1 MINTSITQPIVDK
14 EIRELERDKRIKDGS
29 QRVTSTKDTA
39 TKDATS
45 KPLFD
50 KQEILG
56 EKQTLIEQKLGELT
70 NKLLSGLQSGEKAP
84 NLPRLLQVAPNLAS
98 DVKEL
103 LKALEGNDKLSS
115 FKEALAKFIKPIEN
129 LSPQGVAQGL
139 KDSGIM
145 LEAKIAQSLSEQ
157 SLPSKIKELLSQMK
171 NTQNAELKES
181 FLKLPNDSDAKKSIT
196 DLQTLLKEQ
205 KALTQKS
212 INNSPFKALA
222 KASDALENA
231 AKYLDKLSNLGKNI
245 SPAKAAALLA
255 KIEQSVANAQKSAN
269 SYNLNSATLKD
280 ARAIREQINASANE
294 LQNALNLLKN
304 KDSNFKA
311 FLTRYDPN
319 NKQNATLKEML
330 QEQSQPQQ
338 KPQPNNVRI
347 NIQTSN
353 ANASRPNFANQNA
366 NIAQSSP
373 SSNQAAANQT
383 QNLAQNLSNA
393 AQNSSQTAQNIA
405 QNLNQSANPA
415 QNAQNAQNQNSPQT
429 SEQNAQ
435 NQALNARENAS
446 LSQGQ
451 SSFKNINLEQFK
463 QAIASDANT
472 PNLQGKIS
480 ELARTLT
487 SLKAS
492 LSPELASAKSTL
504 DEINSLSR
512 SAKAAAKS
520 INGIKANNAEQA
532 LKELQSDMKSVLLNL
547 KESTQNQASTQNIHT
562 AAQRLL
568 TQIEIHQLASFAQN
582 SLQTYLPYHWDE
594 LDSSHL
600 SFKRGNKDKFYARI
614 ELSFVKFGEI
624 SIVLGLAENKFLDV
638 SIQTGNDGFK
648 ELILSET
655 KSLKRALN
663 ELGLVVNNFFVAS
676 KGGKS
681 VYEQFEN
688 IDLGYNI
695 KA

>member
-1 MINTSITQPIVDK
+1 MINTSITQPLVDK
-14 EIRELERDKRIKDGS
+14 EIRELERDKRIKDVS
-29 QRVTSTKDTA
+29 QRVTSTKDTT

-70 NKLLSGLQSGEKAP
+70 NKLLSGLKSGEQGP
-84 NLPRLLQVAPNLAS
+84 NMPRLLQVAPNLAS
-98 DVKEL
+98 DVREL
-103 LKALEGNDKLSS
+103 LKALDGNEKLAT

-129 LSPQGVAQGL
+129 LSPQGVAQGI

-145 LEAKIAQSLSEQ
+145 LEAKIAQSLEAQ

-171 NTQNAELKES
+171 NTQNQGLKES
-181 FLKLPNDSDAKKSIT
+181 FLKLPNDSDAKKSIN

-205 KALTQKS
+205 KKLNQET
-212 INNSPFKALA
+212 INNSPFKALD
-222 KASDALENA
+222 KASNALENA
-231 AKYLDKLSNLGKNI
+231 AKYLDKLSNLGKNL
-245 SPAKAAALLA
+245 SLKTAANLLSR
-255 KIEQSVANAQKSAN
+255 IESSIQNAQKSAN
-269 SYNLNSATLKD
+269 NYNLNSATLKD

-319 NKQNATLKEML
+319 NKQNATLKEAL
-330 QEQSQPQQ
+330 SKQNEP
-338 KPQPNNVRI
+338 KANHIRI

-353 ANASRPNFANQNA
+353 TGSTAH
-366 NIAQSSP
+366 SS
-373 SSNQAAANQT
+373 S
-383 QNLAQNLSNA
+383 
-393 AQNSSQTAQNIA
+393 
-405 QNLNQSANPA
+405 LNANPA
-415 QNAQNAQNQNSPQT
+415 QNA
-429 SEQNAQ
+429 
-435 NQALNARENAS
+435 S
-446 LSQGQ
+446 LSQNPSQ
-451 SSFKNINLEQFK
+451 NPSFSQNASFSQNSTLTQEQNSFKNINLSQFK
-463 QAIASDANT
+463 EAISAEVNT
-472 PNLQGKIS
+472 PNLQGKIT
-480 ELARTLT
+480 ELARALT
-487 SLKAS
+487 SLKNT
-492 LSPELASAKSTL
+492 LSPELASAKSAL
-504 DEINSLSR
+504 EEIKSLAR
-512 SAKAAAKS
+512 SAKSAAKS
-520 INGIKANNAEQA
+520 IGAIKPNNAEQA

-547 KESTQNQASTQNIHT
+547 KESTQNQSSTQNIHT

-594 LDSSHL
+594 LNSSNL

-624 SIVLGLAENKFLDV
+624 GIVLGLAENKFLDV

-648 ELILSET
+648 EIILSET

-681 VYEQFEN
+681 AYEQFED

>member
-1 MINTSITQPIVDK
+1 MINTSITQPVVDK
-14 EIRELERDKRIKDGS
+14 EIRELERDKRIKDVS

-70 NKLLSGLQSGEKAP
+70 NKLLSGLKSGEQGP
-84 NLPRLLQVAPNLAS
+84 NMPRLLQVAPNLAS
-98 DVKEL
+98 DVREL
-103 LKALEGNDKLSS
+103 LKALEGNEKLAT

-129 LSPQGVAQGL
+129 LSPQGVAQGI

-145 LEAKIAQSLSEQ
+145 LEAKIAQSLEAQ

-171 NTQNAELKES
+171 NTQNQGLKES
-181 FLKLPNDSDAKKSIT
+181 FLKLPNDSDAKKSIN
-196 DLQTLLKEQ
+196 DLETLLKEQ
-205 KALTQKS
+205 KKLNQET

-231 AKYLDKLSNLGKNI
+231 AKYLDKLSNLGKNL
-245 SPAKAAALLA
+245 SLKTAANLLLR
-255 KIEQSVANAQKSAN
+255 IESSIQNAQKSAN
-269 SYNLNSATLKD
+269 NYNLNSATLKD

-319 NKQNATLKEML
+319 NKQNATLKEAL
-330 QEQSQPQQ
+330 SKQNEP
-338 KPQPNNVRI
+338 KANHIRI

-353 ANASRPNFANQNA
+353 TGSTAHSSSLNA
-366 NIAQSSP
+366 N
-373 SSNQAAANQT
+373 
-383 QNLAQNLSNA
+383 
-393 AQNSSQTAQNIA
+393 TAQ
-405 QNLNQSANPA
+405 
-415 QNAQNAQNQNSPQT
+415 
-429 SEQNAQ
+429 
-435 NQALNARENAS
+435 NAS
-446 LSQGQ
+446 LSQNASQ
-451 SSFKNINLEQFK
+451 NASLSQNASFSQNSTLTQEQNSFKNINLSQFK
-463 QAIASDANT
+463 EAISAEVNT
-472 PNLQGKIS
+472 PNLQGKIT
-480 ELARTLT
+480 ELARALT
-487 SLKAS
+487 SLKNT
-492 LSPELASAKSTL
+492 LSPELASAKSAL
-504 DEINSLSR
+504 EEIKSLAR
-512 SAKAAAKS
+512 SAKSAAKS
-520 INGIKANNAEQA
+520 IGAIKPNNAEQA

-547 KESTQNQASTQNIHT
+547 KESTQNQSSTQNIHT

-594 LDSSHL
+594 LNSSNL

-624 SIVLGLAENKFLDV
+624 GIVLGLAENKFLDV

-648 ELILSET
+648 EIILSET

-681 VYEQFEN
+681 AYEQFED

>member
-1 MINTSITQPIVDK
+1 MINTSITQPVVDK

-29 QRVTSTKDTA
+29 QRVTSTKDTT

-70 NKLLSGLQSGEKAP
+70 NKLLSGLKSGEQGP
-84 NLPRLLQVAPNLAS
+84 NMPRLLQVAPNLAS
-98 DVKEL
+98 DVREL
-103 LKALEGNDKLSS
+103 LKALEGNEKLAT

-129 LSPQGVAQGL
+129 LSPQGVAQGI

-145 LEAKIAQSLSEQ
+145 LEAKIAQSLEAQ
-157 SLPSKIKELLSQMK
+157 SLPSQIKELLSQMK
-171 NTQNAELKES
+171 NTQNQGLKES
-181 FLKLPNDSDAKKSIT
+181 FLKLPNDSDAKKSIN
-196 DLQTLLKEQ
+196 DLETLLKEQ
-205 KALTQKS
+205 KKLNQET

-231 AKYLDKLSNLGKNI
+231 AKYLDKLSNLGKNL
-245 SPAKAAALLA
+245 SLKTAANLLSR
-255 KIEQSVANAQKSAN
+255 IESSIQNAQKSAN
-269 SYNLNSATLKD
+269 NYNLNSATLKD

-319 NKQNATLKEML
+319 NKENATLKEAL
-330 QEQSQPQQ
+330 SKQNEP
-338 KPQPNNVRI
+338 KANHIRI

-353 ANASRPNFANQNA
+353 TGSTAHSSSLNANASQ
-366 NIAQSSP
+366 
-373 SSNQAAANQT
+373 
-383 QNLAQNLSNA
+383 
-393 AQNSSQTAQNIA
+393 
-405 QNLNQSANPA
+405 NPA
-415 QNAQNAQNQNSPQT
+415 QNASFSQNASQ
-429 SEQNAQ
+429 
-435 NQALNARENAS
+435 NAS
-446 LSQGQ
+446 LSQNASFSQ
-451 SSFKNINLEQFK
+451 NSTLTQEQNSFKNINLSQFK
-463 QAIASDANT
+463 EAIASEVNT
-472 PNLQGKIS
+472 PNLQGKIT
-480 ELARTLT
+480 ELARALT
-487 SLKAS
+487 SLKNT
-492 LSPELASAKSTL
+492 LSPELASAKSAL
-504 DEINSLSR
+504 EEIKSLAR
-512 SAKAAAKS
+512 SAKSAAKS
-520 INGIKANNAEQA
+520 IGAIKPNNAEQA

-547 KESTQNQASTQNIHT
+547 KESTQNQSSTQNIHT

-594 LDSSHL
+594 LNSSNL

-624 SIVLGLAENKFLDV
+624 GIVLGLAENKFLDV
-638 SIQTGNDGFK
+638 GIQTGNDGFK

-681 VYEQFEN
+681 AYEQFED

>member
-1 MINTSITQPIVDK
+1 MINTSITQPLVDK
-14 EIRELERDKRIKDGS
+14 EIRELERDKHIKDVS
-29 QRVTSTKDTA
+29 QRVTSTKDTT

-70 NKLLSGLQSGEKAP
+70 NKLLSGLKSGEQGP
-84 NLPRLLQVAPNLAS
+84 NMPRLLQVAPNLAS
-98 DVKEL
+98 DVREL
-103 LKALEGNDKLSS
+103 LKALEGNEKLAT

-129 LSPQGVAQGL
+129 LSPQGVAQGI

-145 LEAKIAQSLSEQ
+145 LEAKIAQSLEAQ

-171 NTQNAELKES
+171 NTQNQGLKES
-181 FLKLPNDSDAKKSIT
+181 FLKLPNDSDAKKSIN
-196 DLQTLLKEQ
+196 DLETLLKEQ
-205 KALTQKS
+205 KKLNQET
-212 INNSPFKALA
+212 INNSPFKALD

-231 AKYLDKLSNLGKNI
+231 AKYLDKLSNLGKNL
-245 SPAKAAALLA
+245 SLKTAANLLSR
-255 KIEQSVANAQKSAN
+255 IESSIQNAQKSAN
-269 SYNLNSATLKD
+269 NYNLNSATLKD

-319 NKQNATLKEML
+319 NKQNATLKEAL
-330 QEQSQPQQ
+330 SKQNEP
-338 KPQPNNVRI
+338 KANHIRI

-353 ANASRPNFANQNA
+353 TGSTAHSSSLNANA
-366 NIAQSSP
+366 
-373 SSNQAAANQT
+373 T
-383 QNLAQNLSNA
+383 Q
-393 AQNSSQTAQNIA
+393 
-405 QNLNQSANPA
+405 
-415 QNAQNAQNQNSPQT
+415 
-429 SEQNAQ
+429 
-435 NQALNARENAS
+435 NAS
-446 LSQGQ
+446 LSQNAIQ
-451 SSFKNINLEQFK
+451 NNSFSQNSTLTQEQNSFKNINLSQFK
-463 QAIASDANT
+463 EAISAEVNT
-472 PNLQGKIS
+472 PNLQGKIT
-480 ELARTLT
+480 ELARALT
-487 SLKAS
+487 SLKNT
-492 LSPELASAKSTL
+492 LSPELASAKSAL
-504 DEINSLSR
+504 EEIKSLAR
-512 SAKAAAKS
+512 SAKSASKS
-520 INGIKANNAEQA
+520 IGAIKPNNAEQA

-547 KESTQNQASTQNIHT
+547 KESTQNQSSTQNIHT

-594 LDSSHL
+594 LNSSNL

-624 SIVLGLAENKFLDV
+624 GIVLGLAENKFLDV

-648 ELILSET
+648 EIILSET

-681 VYEQFEN
+681 AYEQFED

>member
-1 MINTSITQPIVDK
+1 MINTSITQPVVDK
-14 EIRELERDKRIKDGS
+14 EIRELERDKRIKDVS

-70 NKLLSGLQSGEKAP
+70 NKLLSGLKSGEQGP
-84 NLPRLLQVAPNLAS
+84 NMPRLLQVAPNLAS
-98 DVKEL
+98 DVREL
-103 LKALEGNDKLSS
+103 LKALEGNEKLAT

-129 LSPQGVAQGL
+129 LSPQGVAQGI

-145 LEAKIAQSLSEQ
+145 LEAKIAQSLEAQ

-171 NTQNAELKES
+171 NTQNQGLKES
-181 FLKLPNDSDAKKSIT
+181 FLKLPNDSDAKKSIN
-196 DLQTLLKEQ
+196 DLETLLKEQ
-205 KALTQKS
+205 KKLNQET

-231 AKYLDKLSNLGKNI
+231 AKYLDKLSNLGKNL
-245 SPAKAAALLA
+245 SLKTAANLLSH
-255 KIEQSVANAQKSAN
+255 IESSIQNAQKSAN
-269 SYNLNSATLKD
+269 NYNLNSATLKD

-319 NKQNATLKEML
+319 NKENATLKEAL
-330 QEQSQPQQ
+330 SKQNEP
-338 KPQPNNVRI
+338 KANHIRI

-353 ANASRPNFANQNA
+353 TGSTAHSSSLNA
-366 NIAQSSP
+366 
-373 SSNQAAANQT
+373 
-383 QNLAQNLSNA
+383 NA
-393 AQNSSQTAQNIA
+393 AQNATLSQNSSF
-405 QNLNQSANPA
+405 S
-415 QNAQNAQNQNSPQT
+415 QNASFSQNSTLTQ
-429 SEQNAQ
+429 EQN
-435 NQALNARENAS
+435 
-446 LSQGQ
+446 
-451 SSFKNINLEQFK
+451 SFKNINLSQFK
-463 QAIASDANT
+463 EATSSEVNT
-472 PNLQGKIS
+472 PNLQGKIT

-487 SLKAS
+487 SLKNT
-492 LSPELASAKSTL
+492 LSPELASAKSAL
-504 DEINSLSR
+504 EEIKSLAR
-512 SAKAAAKS
+512 SAKSAAKS
-520 INGIKANNAEQA
+520 IGAIKPNNAEQA

-547 KESTQNQASTQNIHT
+547 KESTQNQSSTQNIHT

-594 LDSSHL
+594 LNSSNL

-624 SIVLGLAENKFLDV
+624 GIVLGLAENKFLDV

-681 VYEQFEN
+681 AYEHYGD

>member
-1 MINTSITQPIVDK
+1 MINTSITQPVVDK
-14 EIRELERDKRIKDGS
+14 EIRELERDKRIKDVS
-29 QRVTSTKDTA
+29 QRVTSTKDTT

-70 NKLLSGLQSGEKAP
+70 NKLLSGLKSGEQGP
-84 NLPRLLQVAPNLAS
+84 NMPRLLQVAPNLAS
-98 DVKEL
+98 DVREL
-103 LKALEGNDKLSS
+103 LKALDGNEKLAT

-129 LSPQGVAQGL
+129 LSPQGVAQGI

-145 LEAKIAQSLSEQ
+145 LEAKIAQSLEAQ

-171 NTQNAELKES
+171 NTQNQGLKES
-181 FLKLPNDSDAKKSIT
+181 FLKLPNDSDAKKSIN
-196 DLQTLLKEQ
+196 DLETLLKEQ
-205 KALTQKS
+205 KKLNQDT

-222 KASDALENA
+222 KASNALENA
-231 AKYLDKLSNLGKNI
+231 AKYLDKLSNLGKNL
-245 SPAKAAALLA
+245 SLKTAQNLLSR
-255 KIEQSVANAQKSAN
+255 IESSIQNAQKSAN
-269 SYNLNSATLKD
+269 NYNLNSATLKD

-319 NKQNATLKEML
+319 NKQNATLKEAL
-330 QEQSQPQQ
+330 SKQNEP
-338 KPQPNNVRI
+338 KANHIRI

-353 ANASRPNFANQNA
+353 TGSTAHSSSLNA
-366 NIAQSSP
+366 NS
-373 SSNQAAANQT
+373 
-383 QNLAQNLSNA
+383 AQNS
-393 AQNSSQTAQNIA
+393 AQNSSLSQ
-405 QNLNQSANPA
+405 
-415 QNAQNAQNQNSPQT
+415 
-429 SEQNAQ
+429 
-435 NQALNARENAS
+435 NAS
-446 LSQGQ
+446 LSQNSTLTQ
-451 SSFKNINLEQFK
+451 EQNSFKNINLSQFK
-463 QAIASDANT
+463 EATSSEVNT
-472 PNLQGKIS
+472 PNLQGKIT
-480 ELARTLT
+480 ELARALT
-487 SLKAS
+487 SLKNT
-492 LSPELASAKSTL
+492 LSPELASAKSAL
-504 DEINSLSR
+504 EEIKSLAR
-512 SAKAAAKS
+512 SAKSAAKS
-520 INGIKANNAEQA
+520 IGAIKPNNAEQA

-547 KESTQNQASTQNIHT
+547 KESTQNQSSTQNIHT

-594 LDSSHL
+594 LNSSNL

-624 SIVLGLAENKFLDV
+624 GIVLGLAENKFLDV

-648 ELILSET
+648 EIILSET

-681 VYEQFEN
+681 AYEQFED

>member
-1 MINTSITQPIVDK
+1 MINTSITQPVVDK
-14 EIRELERDKRIKDGS
+14 EIRELERDKRIKDVS

-70 NKLLSGLQSGEKAP
+70 NKLLSGLKSGEQGP
-84 NLPRLLQVAPNLAS
+84 NMPRLLQVAPNLAS
-98 DVKEL
+98 DVREL
-103 LKALEGNDKLSS
+103 LKALEGNEKLAT

-129 LSPQGVAQGL
+129 LSPQGVAQGI

-145 LEAKIAQSLSEQ
+145 LEAKIAQSLEAQ

-171 NTQNAELKES
+171 NTQNQGLKES
-181 FLKLPNDSDAKKSIT
+181 FLKLPNDSDAKKSIN
-196 DLQTLLKEQ
+196 DLETLLKEQ
-205 KALTQKS
+205 KKLNQET
-212 INNSPFKALA
+212 INNSPFKALD
-222 KASDALENA
+222 KASNALENA
-231 AKYLDKLSNLGKNI
+231 AKYLDKLSNLGKNL
-245 SPAKAAALLA
+245 SLKTAANLLSH
-255 KIEQSVANAQKSAN
+255 IESSIQNAQKSAN
-269 SYNLNSATLKD
+269 NYNLNSTTLKD

-319 NKQNATLKEML
+319 NKENATLKDALSKQNE
-330 QEQSQPQQ
+330 P
-338 KPQPNNVRI
+338 KANHIRI

-353 ANASRPNFANQNA
+353 TGSTAHSSSLNA
-366 NIAQSSP
+366 NSAQ
-373 SSNQAAANQT
+373 
-383 QNLAQNLSNA
+383 
-393 AQNSSQTAQNIA
+393 
-405 QNLNQSANPA
+405 
-415 QNAQNAQNQNSPQT
+415 
-429 SEQNAQ
+429 
-435 NQALNARENAS
+435 NAS
-446 LSQGQ
+446 LSQNASQ
-451 SSFKNINLEQFK
+451 NASLSQNSSFSQNSTLTQEQNSFKNINLSQFK
-463 QAIASDANT
+463 EAIASEVNT
-472 PNLQGKIS
+472 PNLQGKIT
-480 ELARTLT
+480 ELARALT
-487 SLKAS
+487 SLKNT
-492 LSPELASAKSTL
+492 LSPELASAKSAL
-504 DEINSLSR
+504 EEIKSLAR
-512 SAKAAAKS
+512 SAKSAAKS
-520 INGIKANNAEQA
+520 IGAIKPNNAEQA

-547 KESTQNQASTQNIHT
+547 KESTQNQSSTQNIHT

-594 LDSSHL
+594 LNSSNL

-624 SIVLGLAENKFLDV
+624 GIVLGLSENKFLDV

-681 VYEQFEN
+681 AYEQFED

>member
-1 MINTSITQPIVDK
+1 MINTSITQPVVDK
-14 EIRELERDKRIKDGS
+14 EIRELERDKRIKDVS
-29 QRVTSTKDTA
+29 QRVTSTKDTT

-70 NKLLSGLQSGEKAP
+70 NKLLSGLKSGEQGP
-84 NLPRLLQVAPNLAS
+84 NMPRLLQVAPNLAS
-98 DVKEL
+98 DVREL
-103 LKALEGNDKLSS
+103 LKALEGNEKLAT

-129 LSPQGVAQGL
+129 LSPQGVAQGI

-145 LEAKIAQSLSEQ
+145 LEAKIAQSLEAQ

-171 NTQNAELKES
+171 NTQNQGLKES
-181 FLKLPNDSDAKKSIT
+181 FLKLPNDSDAKKSIN
-196 DLQTLLKEQ
+196 DLETILKEQ
-205 KALTQKS
+205 KKLNQET

-231 AKYLDKLSNLGKNI
+231 AKYLDKLSNLGKNL
-245 SPAKAAALLA
+245 SLKTAANLLSR
-255 KIEQSVANAQKSAN
+255 IESSIQNAQKSAN
-269 SYNLNSATLKD
+269 NYNLNSATLKD

-319 NKQNATLKEML
+319 NKENATLKEAL
-330 QEQSQPQQ
+330 SKQNEP
-338 KPQPNNVRI
+338 KANHIRI

-353 ANASRPNFANQNA
+353 TGSTAHSSSLNA
-366 NIAQSSP
+366 
-373 SSNQAAANQT
+373 
-383 QNLAQNLSNA
+383 NA
-393 AQNSSQTAQNIA
+393 AQ
-405 QNLNQSANPA
+405 
-415 QNAQNAQNQNSPQT
+415 
-429 SEQNAQ
+429 
-435 NQALNARENAS
+435 NAS
-446 LSQGQ
+446 LSQNSAQ
-451 SSFKNINLEQFK
+451 NSSFSQNASFSQNSTLTQEQNSFKNINLSQFK
-463 QAIASDANT
+463 EATSSEVNT
-472 PNLQGKIS
+472 PNLQGKIT
-480 ELARTLT
+480 ELARALT
-487 SLKAS
+487 SLKNT
-492 LSPELASAKSTL
+492 LSPELASAKSAL
-504 DEINSLSR
+504 EEIKSLAR
-512 SAKAAAKS
+512 SAKSAAKS
-520 INGIKANNAEQA
+520 IGAIKPNNAEQA

-547 KESTQNQASTQNIHT
+547 KESTQNQSSTQNIHT

-594 LDSSHL
+594 LNSSNL

-624 SIVLGLAENKFLDV
+624 GIVLGLAENKFLDV

-648 ELILSET
+648 EIILSET

-681 VYEQFEN
+681 TYEQFED

>member
-1 MINTSITQPIVDK
+1 MINTSITQPVVDK
-14 EIRELERDKRIKDGS
+14 EIRELERDKRIKDVS
-29 QRVTSTKDTA
+29 QRVTSTKDTT

-70 NKLLSGLQSGEKAP
+70 NKLLSGLKSGEQGP
-84 NLPRLLQVAPNLAS
+84 NMPRLLQVAPNLAS
-98 DVKEL
+98 DVREL
-103 LKALEGNDKLSS
+103 LKALEGNEKLAT

-129 LSPQGVAQGL
+129 LSPQGVAQGI

-145 LEAKIAQSLSEQ
+145 LEAKIAQSLEAQ

-171 NTQNAELKES
+171 NTQNQGLKES
-181 FLKLPNDSDAKKSIT
+181 FLKLPNDSDAKKSIN
-196 DLQTLLKEQ
+196 DLETLLKEQ
-205 KALTQKS
+205 KKLNQET

-231 AKYLDKLSNLGKNI
+231 AKYLDKLSNLGKNL
-245 SPAKAAALLA
+245 SLKTAANLLSR
-255 KIEQSVANAQKSAN
+255 IESSIQNAQKSAN
-269 SYNLNSATLKD
+269 NYNLNSATLQD

-319 NKQNATLKEML
+319 NKENATLKEAL
-330 QEQSQPQQ
+330 SKQNEP
-338 KPQPNNVRI
+338 KANHIRI

-353 ANASRPNFANQNA
+353 TGSTAHSSSLNANASQ
-366 NIAQSSP
+366 
-373 SSNQAAANQT
+373 
-383 QNLAQNLSNA
+383 
-393 AQNSSQTAQNIA
+393 
-405 QNLNQSANPA
+405 NPA
-415 QNAQNAQNQNSPQT
+415 QNASQ
-429 SEQNAQ
+429 
-435 NQALNARENAS
+435 NAS
-446 LSQGQ
+446 LSQNAIQ
-451 SSFKNINLEQFK
+451 NNSFSQNSTLTQEQNSFKNINLSQFK
-463 QAIASDANT
+463 EAIASEVNT
-472 PNLQGKIS
+472 PNLQGKIT
-480 ELARTLT
+480 ELARALT
-487 SLKAS
+487 SLKNT
-492 LSPELASAKSTL
+492 LSPELASAKSAL
-504 DEINSLSR
+504 EEIKSLAR
-512 SAKAAAKS
+512 SAKGAAKS
-520 INGIKANNAEQA
+520 IGAIKPNNAEQA

-547 KESTQNQASTQNIHT
+547 KESTQNQSSTQNIHT

-594 LDSSHL
+594 LNSSNL

-624 SIVLGLAENKFLDV
+624 GIVLGLAENKFLDV

-648 ELILSET
+648 EIILSET

-681 VYEQFEN
+681 AYEQFED

>member
-1 MINTSITQPIVDK
+1 MINTSITQPLVDK
-14 EIRELERDKRIKDGS
+14 EIRELERDKRIKDVS

-70 NKLLSGLQSGEKAP
+70 NKLLSGLKSGEQGP
-84 NLPRLLQVAPNLAS
+84 NMPRLLQVAPNLAS
-98 DVKEL
+98 DVREL
-103 LKALEGNDKLSS
+103 LKALEGNEKLAT

-129 LSPQGVAQGL
+129 LSPQGVAQGI

-145 LEAKIAQSLSEQ
+145 LEAKIAQSLEAQ

-171 NTQNAELKES
+171 NTQNQGLKES
-181 FLKLPNDSDAKKSIT
+181 FLKLPNGSDAKKSIN
-196 DLQTLLKEQ
+196 DLETLLKEQ
-205 KALTQKS
+205 KKLNQEI

-231 AKYLDKLSNLGKNI
+231 AKYLDKLSNLGKNL
-245 SPAKAAALLA
+245 SLKTAANLLSR
-255 KIEQSVANAQKSAN
+255 IESSIQNAQKSAN
-269 SYNLNSATLKD
+269 NYNLNSATLKD

-319 NKQNATLKEML
+319 NKQNATLKEAL
-330 QEQSQPQQ
+330 SKQNEP
-338 KPQPNNVRI
+338 KANHIRI

-353 ANASRPNFANQNA
+353 TGSTAHSSSLNANA
-366 NIAQSSP
+366 
-373 SSNQAAANQT
+373 T
-383 QNLAQNLSNA
+383 Q
-393 AQNSSQTAQNIA
+393 
-405 QNLNQSANPA
+405 NPA
-415 QNAQNAQNQNSPQT
+415 QNA
-429 SEQNAQ
+429 
-435 NQALNARENAS
+435 S
-446 LSQGQ
+446 LSQNSSFSQ
-451 SSFKNINLEQFK
+451 NSTLTQEQNSFKNINLSQFK
-463 QAIASDANT
+463 EAISSEVNT
-472 PNLQGKIS
+472 PNLQGKIT
-480 ELARTLT
+480 ELARALT
-487 SLKAS
+487 SLKNT
-492 LSPELASAKSTL
+492 LSPELASAKSAL
-504 DEINSLSR
+504 EEIKSLARLSK
-512 SAKAAAKS
+512 SAAKS
-520 INGIKANNAEQA
+520 IGAIKPNNAEQA

-547 KESTQNQASTQNIHT
+547 KESTQNQSSTQNIHT

-594 LDSSHL
+594 LNSSNL

-624 SIVLGLAENKFLDV
+624 GIVLGLAENKFLDV

-681 VYEQFEN
+681 AYEQFED

>member
-1 MINTSITQPIVDK
+1 MINTSITQPVVDK
-14 EIRELERDKRIKDGS
+14 EIRELERDKRIKDVS

-70 NKLLSGLQSGEKAP
+70 NKLLSGLKSGEQGP
-84 NLPRLLQVAPNLAS
+84 NMPRLLQVAPNLAS
-98 DVKEL
+98 DVREL
-103 LKALEGNDKLSS
+103 LKALDGNEKLAT

-129 LSPQGVAQGL
+129 LSPQGVAQGI

-145 LEAKIAQSLSEQ
+145 LEAKIAQSLEAQ

-171 NTQNAELKES
+171 NTQNQGLKES
-181 FLKLPNDSDAKKSIT
+181 FLKLPNDSDAKKSIN
-196 DLQTLLKEQ
+196 DLETLLKEQ
-205 KALTQKS
+205 KKLNQET
-212 INNSPFKALA
+212 INSSPFKALD
-222 KASDALENA
+222 KASNALENA
-231 AKYLDKLSNLGKNI
+231 AKYLDKLSNLGKNL
-245 SPAKAAALLA
+245 SLKTAANLLSH
-255 KIEQSVANAQKSAN
+255 IESSIQNAQKSAN
-269 SYNLNSATLKD
+269 NYNLNSATLKD

-319 NKQNATLKEML
+319 NKENATLKEAL
-330 QEQSQPQQ
+330 SKQNEP
-338 KPQPNNVRI
+338 KANHIRI

-353 ANASRPNFANQNA
+353 TGSTAHSSSLNANTTQNASQNQ
-366 NIAQSSP
+366 
-373 SSNQAAANQT
+373 
-383 QNLAQNLSNA
+383 
-393 AQNSSQTAQNIA
+393 AQNSSF
-405 QNLNQSANPA
+405 S
-415 QNAQNAQNQNSPQT
+415 QNSTLTQ
-429 SEQNAQ
+429 EQN
-435 NQALNARENAS
+435 
-446 LSQGQ
+446 
-451 SSFKNINLEQFK
+451 SFKNINLSQFK
-463 QAIASDANT
+463 EATSSEVNT
-472 PNLQGKIS
+472 PNLQGKIT
-480 ELARTLT
+480 ELARALT
-487 SLKAS
+487 SLKNT
-492 LSPELASAKSTL
+492 LSPELASAKSAL
-504 DEINSLSR
+504 EEIKSLAR
-512 SAKAAAKS
+512 LAKSAAKS
-520 INGIKANNAEQA
+520 IGAIKPNNAEQA

-547 KESTQNQASTQNIHT
+547 KESTQNQSSTQNIHT

-594 LDSSHL
+594 LNSSNL

-624 SIVLGLAENKFLDV
+624 GIVLGLAENKFLDV

-681 VYEQFEN
+681 AYEHYED

>member
-1 MINTSITQPIVDK
+1 MINTSITQPVVDK
-14 EIRELERDKRIKDGS
+14 EIRELERDKRIKDVS
-29 QRVTSTKDTA
+29 QRVTSTKDTT

-70 NKLLSGLQSGEKAP
+70 NKLLSGLKSGEQGP
-84 NLPRLLQVAPNLAS
+84 NMPRLLQVAPNLAS
-98 DVKEL
+98 DVREL
-103 LKALEGNDKLSS
+103 LKALEGNEKLAT

-129 LSPQGVAQGL
+129 LSPQGVAQGI

-145 LEAKIAQSLSEQ
+145 LEAKIAQSLEAQ

-171 NTQNAELKES
+171 NTQNQGLKES
-181 FLKLPNDSDAKKSIT
+181 FLKLPNDSDAKKSIS

-205 KALTQKS
+205 KKLNQET
-212 INNSPFKALA
+212 INNSPFKALD

-231 AKYLDKLSNLGKNI
+231 AKYLDKLSNLGKNL
-245 SPAKAAALLA
+245 SLKTAANLLSH
-255 KIEQSVANAQKSAN
+255 IESSIQNAQKSAN
-269 SYNLNSATLKD
+269 NYNLNSATLKD

-319 NKQNATLKEML
+319 NKQNATLKEAL
-330 QEQSQPQQ
+330 SKQNEP
-338 KPQPNNVRI
+338 KANHIRI

-353 ANASRPNFANQNA
+353 TGSTPH
-366 NIAQSSP
+366 SS
-373 SSNQAAANQT
+373 S
-383 QNLAQNLSNA
+383 
-393 AQNSSQTAQNIA
+393 
-405 QNLNQSANPA
+405 LNANPA
-415 QNAQNAQNQNSPQT
+415 QNSSLSQNASQ
-429 SEQNAQ
+429 
-435 NQALNARENAS
+435 NAS
-446 LSQGQ
+446 LSQNASFSQ
-451 SSFKNINLEQFK
+451 NSTLTQEQNSFKNINLSQFK
-463 QAIASDANT
+463 EAISAEVNT
-472 PNLQGKIS
+472 PNLQGKIT
-480 ELARTLT
+480 ELARALT
-487 SLKAS
+487 SLKNT
-492 LSPELASAKSTL
+492 LSPELASAKSAL
-504 DEINSLSR
+504 EEINSLAR
-512 SAKAAAKS
+512 LAKSAAKS
-520 INGIKANNAEQA
+520 IGAIKPNNAEQA

-547 KESTQNQASTQNIHT
+547 KESTQNQSSTQNIHT

-594 LDSSHL
+594 LNSSNL

-624 SIVLGLAENKFLDV
+624 GIVLGLAENKFLDV

-648 ELILSET
+648 EIILSET

-681 VYEQFEN
+681 TYEQFED

>member
-1 MINTSITQPIVDK
+1 MINTSITQPLVDK
-14 EIRELERDKRIKDGS
+14 EIRELERDKRIKDSS
-29 QRVTSTKDTA
+29 QRITSTKDTA

-56 EKQTLIEQKLGELT
+56 EKQSLIEQKLGELT
-70 NKLLSGLQSGEKAP
+70 NKLLSGLKSGEQGP
-84 NLPRLLQVAPNLAS
+84 NMPRLLQVAPNLAS
-98 DVKEL
+98 DVREL
-103 LKALEGNDKLSS
+103 IKALEGNEKLAT

-129 LSPQGVAQGL
+129 LSPQGVAQGI

-145 LEAKIAQSLSEQ
+145 LEAKIAQSLEAQ

-171 NTQNAELKES
+171 NTQNQELKES
-181 FLKLPNDSDAKKSIT
+181 FLKLPNDSDAKKSIS
-196 DLQTLLKEQ
+196 DLETLLKEQ
-205 KALTQKS
+205 KKLNQEA
-212 INNSPFKALA
+212 INSSPFKALA
-222 KASDALENA
+222 KASNALENA
-231 AKYLDKLSNLGKNI
+231 AKYLDKLSNLGKNL
-245 SPAKAAALLA
+245 SLKTAANLLSR
-255 KIEQSVANAQKSAN
+255 IESSIQNAQKSAN
-269 SYNLNSATLKD
+269 NYNLNSATLKD

-319 NKQNATLKEML
+319 NKQNATLKEAL
-330 QEQSQPQQ
+330 SKQNEP
-338 KPQPNNVRI
+338 KANHIRI

-353 ANASRPNFANQNA
+353 TGSTPHSSSLNA
-366 NIAQSSP
+366 NS
-373 SSNQAAANQT
+373 
-383 QNLAQNLSNA
+383 AQNDSFS
-393 AQNSSQTAQNIA
+393 QNSSLSQN
-405 QNLNQSANPA
+405 SSFS
-415 QNAQNAQNQNSPQT
+415 QNASFSQNSTLTQ
-429 SEQNAQ
+429 EQN
-435 NQALNARENAS
+435 
-446 LSQGQ
+446 
-451 SSFKNINLEQFK
+451 SFKNINLSQFK
-463 QAIASDANT
+463 EATSSEVNT
-472 PNLQGKIS
+472 PNLQGKIT

-487 SLKAS
+487 SLKNT
-492 LSPELASAKSTL
+492 LSPELASAKSAL
-504 DEINSLSR
+504 EEINSLAR
-512 SAKAAAKS
+512 LAKSAAKS
-520 INGIKANNAEQA
+520 IGAIKPNNAEQA

-547 KESTQNQASTQNIHT
+547 KESTQNQSSTQNIHT

-594 LDSSHL
+594 LNSSNL

-624 SIVLGLAENKFLDV
+624 GIVLGLAENKFLDV

-681 VYEQFEN
+681 AYEQFED

>member
-1 MINTSITQPIVDK
+1 MINTSIAQPVVDK
-14 EIRELERDKRIKDGS
+14 EIRELERDKRIKDVS

-70 NKLLSGLQSGEKAP
+70 NKLLSGLKSGEQGP
-84 NLPRLLQVAPNLAS
+84 NMPRLLQVAPNLAS
-98 DVKEL
+98 DVREL
-103 LKALEGNDKLSS
+103 LKALEGNEKLAT

-129 LSPQGVAQGL
+129 LSPQGVAQGI

-145 LEAKIAQSLSEQ
+145 LEAKIAQSLEAQ

-171 NTQNAELKES
+171 NTQNQGLKES
-181 FLKLPNDSDAKKSIT
+181 FLKLPNDSDAKKSIN
-196 DLQTLLKEQ
+196 DLETLLKEQ
-205 KALTQKS
+205 KKLNQEA
-212 INNSPFKALA
+212 INSSPFKALA

-231 AKYLDKLSNLGKNI
+231 AKYLDKLSNLGKNL
-245 SPAKAAALLA
+245 SLKTAANLLSR
-255 KIEQSVANAQKSAN
+255 IESSIQNAQKSAN
-269 SYNLNSATLKD
+269 NYNLNSATLKD

-319 NKQNATLKEML
+319 NKQNATLKEAL
-330 QEQSQPQQ
+330 SKQNEP
-338 KPQPNNVRI
+338 KANHIRI

-353 ANASRPNFANQNA
+353 TGSTAH
-366 NIAQSSP
+366 SS
-373 SSNQAAANQT
+373 S
-383 QNLAQNLSNA
+383 
-393 AQNSSQTAQNIA
+393 
-405 QNLNQSANPA
+405 LNANPA
-415 QNAQNAQNQNSPQT
+415 QNDSFSQNS
-429 SEQNAQ
+429 
-435 NQALNARENAS
+435 S
-446 LSQGQ
+446 LSQNSSFSQ
-451 SSFKNINLEQFK
+451 NASFSQNSTLTQEQNSFKNINLSQFK
-463 QAIASDANT
+463 EATSSEVNT
-472 PNLQGKIS
+472 PNLQGKIT

-487 SLKAS
+487 SLKNT
-492 LSPELASAKSTL
+492 LSPELASAKSAL
-504 DEINSLSR
+504 EEINSLAR
-512 SAKAAAKS
+512 LAKSAAKS
-520 INGIKANNAEQA
+520 IGAIKPNNAEQA

-547 KESTQNQASTQNIHT
+547 KESTQNQSSTQNIHT

-594 LDSSHL
+594 LNSSNL

-624 SIVLGLAENKFLDV
+624 GIVLGLSENKFLDV

-648 ELILSET
+648 EIILSET

-681 VYEQFEN
+681 AYEQFED
-688 IDLGYNI
+688 IDLGYNV

>member
-1 MINTSITQPIVDK
+1 MINTSITQPVVDK
-14 EIRELERDKRIKDGS
+14 EIRELERDKRIKDVS

-70 NKLLSGLQSGEKAP
+70 NKLLSGLKSGEQGP
-84 NLPRLLQVAPNLAS
+84 NMPRLLQVAPNLAS
-98 DVKEL
+98 DVREL
-103 LKALEGNDKLSS
+103 LKALEGNEKLAT

-129 LSPQGVAQGL
+129 LSPQGVAQGI

-145 LEAKIAQSLSEQ
+145 LEAKIAQSLEPQ

-171 NTQNAELKES
+171 NTQNQGLKES
-181 FLKLPNDSDAKKSIT
+181 FLKLPNDSDAKKSIN
-196 DLQTLLKEQ
+196 DLETLLKEQ
-205 KALTQKS
+205 KKLNQET
-212 INNSPFKALA
+212 INNSPFKALD
-222 KASDALENA
+222 KASNALENA
-231 AKYLDKLSNLGKNI
+231 AKYLDKLSNLGKNL
-245 SPAKAAALLA
+245 SLKTAANLLSR
-255 KIEQSVANAQKSAN
+255 IESSIQNAQKSAN
-269 SYNLNSATLKD
+269 NYNLNSATLKD

-319 NKQNATLKEML
+319 NKQNATLKEAL
-330 QEQSQPQQ
+330 SKQNEP
-338 KPQPNNVRI
+338 KANHIRI

-353 ANASRPNFANQNA
+353 TGSTAHSSSLNA
-366 NIAQSSP
+366 
-373 SSNQAAANQT
+373 
-383 QNLAQNLSNA
+383 NA
-393 AQNSSQTAQNIA
+393 AQNASQ
-405 QNLNQSANPA
+405 NPA
-415 QNAQNAQNQNSPQT
+415 QNSSFSQNSTLTQ
-429 SEQNAQ
+429 EQN
-435 NQALNARENAS
+435 
-446 LSQGQ
+446 
-451 SSFKNINLEQFK
+451 SFKNINLSQFK
-463 QAIASDANT
+463 EATSSEVNT
-472 PNLQGKIS
+472 PNLQGKIT
-480 ELARTLT
+480 ELARALT
-487 SLKAS
+487 SLKNT
-492 LSPELASAKSTL
+492 LSPELASAKSAL
-504 DEINSLSR
+504 EEIKSLAR
-512 SAKAAAKS
+512 SAKSAAKS
-520 INGIKANNAEQA
+520 IGAIKPNNAEQA

-547 KESTQNQASTQNIHT
+547 KESTQNQSSTQNIHT

-594 LDSSHL
+594 LNSSNL

-624 SIVLGLAENKFLDV
+624 GIVLGLAENKFLDV

-648 ELILSET
+648 EIILSET

-681 VYEQFEN
+681 AYEQFED

>member
-1 MINTSITQPIVDK
+1 MINTSITQPVVDK
-14 EIRELERDKRIKDGS
+14 EIRELERDKRIKDVS
-29 QRVTSTKDTA
+29 QRVTSTKDTT

-70 NKLLSGLQSGEKAP
+70 NKLLSGLKSGEQGP
-84 NLPRLLQVAPNLAS
+84 NMPRLLQVAPNLAS
-98 DVKEL
+98 DVREL
-103 LKALEGNDKLSS
+103 LKALEGNEKLAT

-129 LSPQGVAQGL
+129 LSPQGVAQGI

-145 LEAKIAQSLSEQ
+145 LEAKIAQSLEAQ
-157 SLPSKIKELLSQMK
+157 SLPSQIKELLSQMK
-171 NTQNAELKES
+171 NTQNQGLKES
-181 FLKLPNDSDAKKSIT
+181 FLKLPNDSDAKKSIS

-205 KALTQKS
+205 KKLNQET
-212 INNSPFKALA
+212 INNSPFKALD

-231 AKYLDKLSNLGKNI
+231 AKYLDKLSNLGKNL
-245 SPAKAAALLA
+245 SLKTAANLLLR
-255 KIEQSVANAQKSAN
+255 IESSIQNAQKSAN
-269 SYNLNSATLKD
+269 NYNLNSATLKD

-319 NKQNATLKEML
+319 NKENATLKEAL
-330 QEQSQPQQ
+330 SKQNEP
-338 KPQPNNVRI
+338 KANHIRI

-353 ANASRPNFANQNA
+353 TGSTAH
-366 NIAQSSP
+366 SS
-373 SSNQAAANQT
+373 S
-383 QNLAQNLSNA
+383 
-393 AQNSSQTAQNIA
+393 
-405 QNLNQSANPA
+405 LNANPA
-415 QNAQNAQNQNSPQT
+415 QNS
-429 SEQNAQ
+429 
-435 NQALNARENAS
+435 S
-446 LSQGQ
+446 LSQNSSFSQ
-451 SSFKNINLEQFK
+451 NASFSQNSTLTQEQNSFKNINLSQFK
-463 QAIASDANT
+463 EATSSEVNT
-472 PNLQGKIS
+472 PNLQGKIT
-480 ELARTLT
+480 ELARALT
-487 SLKAS
+487 SLKNT
-492 LSPELASAKSTL
+492 LSPELASAKSAL
-504 DEINSLSR
+504 EEIKSLAR
-512 SAKAAAKS
+512 SAKSAAKS
-520 INGIKANNAEQA
+520 IGAIKPNNAEQA

-547 KESTQNQASTQNIHT
+547 KESTQNQSSTQNIHT

-594 LDSSHL
+594 LNSSNL

-624 SIVLGLAENKFLDV
+624 GIVLGLAENKFLDV

-681 VYEQFEN
+681 AYEQFED

>member
-1 MINTSITQPIVDK
+1 MINTSMTQPLVDK
-14 EIRELERDKRIKDGS
+14 EIREAERDKRIKDGS

-70 NKLLSGLQSGEKAP
+70 NKLLSGLKSGEQGP
-84 NLPRLLQVAPNLAS
+84 NMPRLLQVAPNLAS
-98 DVKEL
+98 DVREL
-103 LKALEGNDKLSS
+103 LKALDGNEKLAT

-129 LSPQGVAQGL
+129 LSPQGVAQGI

-145 LEAKIAQSLSEQ
+145 LEAKIAQSLEAQ

-171 NTQNAELKES
+171 NTQNQGLKES
-181 FLKLPNDSDAKKSIT
+181 FLKLPNDSDAKKSIN
-196 DLQTLLKEQ
+196 DLETLLKEQ
-205 KALTQKS
+205 KKLNQET
-212 INNSPFKALA
+212 INNSPFKALD
-222 KASDALENA
+222 KASNALENA
-231 AKYLDKLSNLGKNI
+231 AKYLDKLSNLGKNL
-245 SPAKAAALLA
+245 SLKTAANLLSR
-255 KIEQSVANAQKSAN
+255 IESSIQNAQKSAN
-269 SYNLNSATLKD
+269 NYNLNSTTLKD

-319 NKQNATLKEML
+319 NKQNATLKEAL
-330 QEQSQPQQ
+330 SKQNEP
-338 KPQPNNVRI
+338 KANHIRI

-353 ANASRPNFANQNA
+353 TGSTPH
-366 NIAQSSP
+366 SS
-373 SSNQAAANQT
+373 S
-383 QNLAQNLSNA
+383 
-393 AQNSSQTAQNIA
+393 
-405 QNLNQSANPA
+405 LNANPA
-415 QNAQNAQNQNSPQT
+415 QNDSFSQNS
-429 SEQNAQ
+429 
-435 NQALNARENAS
+435 S
-446 LSQGQ
+446 LSQNSSFSQ
-451 SSFKNINLEQFK
+451 NASFSQNVTLTQEQNSFKNINLSQFK
-463 QAIASDANT
+463 EATSSEVNT
-472 PNLQGKIS
+472 PNLQGKIT

-487 SLKAS
+487 SLKNT
-492 LSPELASAKSTL
+492 LSPELASAKSAL
-504 DEINSLSR
+504 EEINSLAR
-512 SAKAAAKS
+512 LAKSAAKS
-520 INGIKANNAEQA
+520 IGAIKPNNAEQA

-547 KESTQNQASTQNIHT
+547 KESTQNQSSTQNIHT

-594 LDSSHL
+594 LNSSNL

-624 SIVLGLAENKFLDV
+624 GIVLGLAENKFLDV

-655 KSLKRALN
+655 KSLKRTLN

-681 VYEQFEN
+681 AYEHYGD

>member
-1 MINTSITQPIVDK
+1 MINTSIAQPVVDK

-70 NKLLSGLQSGEKAP
+70 NKLLSGLKSGEQGP
-84 NLPRLLQVAPNLAS
+84 NMPRLLQVAPNLAS
-98 DVKEL
+98 DVREL
-103 LKALEGNDKLSS
+103 LKALEGNEKLAT

-129 LSPQGVAQGL
+129 LSPQGVAQGI

-145 LEAKIAQSLSEQ
+145 LEAKIAQSLEAQ

-171 NTQNAELKES
+171 NTQNQGLKES
-181 FLKLPNDSDAKKSIT
+181 FLKLPNDSDAKKSIN

-205 KALTQKS
+205 KKLNQET
-212 INNSPFKALA
+212 INNSPFKALD
-222 KASDALENA
+222 KASNALENA
-231 AKYLDKLSNLGKNI
+231 AKYLDKLSNLGKNL
-245 SPAKAAALLA
+245 SLKTAQNLLSR
-255 KIEQSVANAQKSAN
+255 IESSIQNAQKSAN
-269 SYNLNSATLKD
+269 NYNLNSATLKD

-319 NKQNATLKEML
+319 NKQNATLKEAL
-330 QEQSQPQQ
+330 SKQNEP
-338 KPQPNNVRI
+338 KANHIRI

-353 ANASRPNFANQNA
+353 TGSTAHSSSLNA
-366 NIAQSSP
+366 NS
-373 SSNQAAANQT
+373 
-383 QNLAQNLSNA
+383 AQNQ
-393 AQNSSQTAQNIA
+393 AQNSSLSQN
-405 QNLNQSANPA
+405 SSFS
-415 QNAQNAQNQNSPQT
+415 QNASFSQNSTLTQ
-429 SEQNAQ
+429 EQN
-435 NQALNARENAS
+435 
-446 LSQGQ
+446 
-451 SSFKNINLEQFK
+451 SFKNINLSQFK
-463 QAIASDANT
+463 EATSSEVNT
-472 PNLQGKIS
+472 PNLQGKIT

-487 SLKAS
+487 SLKNT
-492 LSPELASAKSTL
+492 LSPELASAKSAL
-504 DEINSLSR
+504 EEIKSLARLSK
-512 SAKAAAKS
+512 SAAKS
-520 INGIKANNAEQA
+520 IGAIKPNNAEQA

-547 KESTQNQASTQNIHT
+547 KESTQNQSSTQNIHT

-594 LDSSHL
+594 LNSSNL

-624 SIVLGLAENKFLDV
+624 GIVLGLAENKFLDV

-648 ELILSET
+648 ELILSEP

-681 VYEQFEN
+681 AYEQFED

>member
-1 MINTSITQPIVDK
+1 MINTSITQPVVDK
-14 EIRELERDKRIKDGS
+14 EIRELERDKRIKDVS

-70 NKLLSGLQSGEKAP
+70 NKLLSGLKSGEQGP
-84 NLPRLLQVAPNLAS
+84 NMPRLLQVAPNLAS
-98 DVKEL
+98 DVREL
-103 LKALEGNDKLSS
+103 LKALEGNEKLAT

-129 LSPQGVAQGL
+129 LSPQGVAQGI

-145 LEAKIAQSLSEQ
+145 LEAKIAQSLEAQ
-157 SLPSKIKELLSQMK
+157 SLPSQIKELLSQMK
-171 NTQNAELKES
+171 NTQNQGLKES
-181 FLKLPNDSDAKKSIT
+181 FLKLPNDSDAKKSIN
-196 DLQTLLKEQ
+196 DLETLLKEQ
-205 KALTQKS
+205 KKLNQEI

-231 AKYLDKLSNLGKNI
+231 AKYLDKLSNLGKNL
-245 SPAKAAALLA
+245 SLKTAANLLSR
-255 KIEQSVANAQKSAN
+255 IESSIQNAQKSAN
-269 SYNLNSATLKD
+269 NYNLNSATLKD

-304 KDSNFKA
+304 KDDNFKA

-319 NKQNATLKEML
+319 NKQNATLKEAL
-330 QEQSQPQQ
+330 SKQNEP
-338 KPQPNNVRI
+338 KANHIRI

-353 ANASRPNFANQNA
+353 TGSTAH
-366 NIAQSSP
+366 SS
-373 SSNQAAANQT
+373 S
-383 QNLAQNLSNA
+383 
-393 AQNSSQTAQNIA
+393 
-405 QNLNQSANPA
+405 LNANPA
-415 QNAQNAQNQNSPQT
+415 QNSSLSQNASQ
-429 SEQNAQ
+429 
-435 NQALNARENAS
+435 NAS
-446 LSQGQ
+446 LSQNASFSQ
-451 SSFKNINLEQFK
+451 NSTLTQEQNSFKNINLSQFK
-463 QAIASDANT
+463 EATSSEVNT
-472 PNLQGKIS
+472 PNLQGKIT
-480 ELARTLT
+480 ELARALT
-487 SLKAS
+487 SLKNT
-492 LSPELASAKSTL
+492 LSPELASAKSAL
-504 DEINSLSR
+504 EEIKSLAR
-512 SAKAAAKS
+512 SAKSAAKS
-520 INGIKANNAEQA
+520 IGAIKPNNAEQA

-547 KESTQNQASTQNIHT
+547 KESTQNQSSTQNIHT

-594 LDSSHL
+594 LNSSNL

-624 SIVLGLAENKFLDV
+624 GIVLGLAENKFLDV

-648 ELILSET
+648 EIILSET

-681 VYEQFEN
+681 AYEQFED

>member
-1 MINTSITQPIVDK
+1 MINTSITQPVVDK
-14 EIRELERDKRIKDGS
+14 EIRELERDKRIKDVS

-70 NKLLSGLQSGEKAP
+70 NKLLSGLKSGEQGP
-84 NLPRLLQVAPNLAS
+84 NMPRLLQVAPNLAS
-98 DVKEL
+98 DVREL
-103 LKALEGNDKLSS
+103 LKALDGNEKLAT

-129 LSPQGVAQGL
+129 LSPQGVAQGI

-145 LEAKIAQSLSEQ
+145 LEAKIAQSLEAQ
-157 SLPSKIKELLSQMK
+157 SLPSQIKELLSQMK
-171 NTQNAELKES
+171 NTQNQGLKES
-181 FLKLPNDSDAKKSIT
+181 FLKLPNDSDAKKSIN

-205 KALTQKS
+205 KKLNQET

-231 AKYLDKLSNLGKNI
+231 AKYLDKLSNLGKNL
-245 SPAKAAALLA
+245 SLKTAANLLSR
-255 KIEQSVANAQKSAN
+255 IESSIQNAQKSAN
-269 SYNLNSATLKD
+269 NYNLNSTTLKD

-319 NKQNATLKEML
+319 NKQNATLKEAL
-330 QEQSQPQQ
+330 SKQNEP
-338 KPQPNNVRI
+338 KANHIRI

-353 ANASRPNFANQNA
+353 TGSTAH
-366 NIAQSSP
+366 SS
-373 SSNQAAANQT
+373 S
-383 QNLAQNLSNA
+383 
-393 AQNSSQTAQNIA
+393 
-405 QNLNQSANPA
+405 LNANPA
-415 QNAQNAQNQNSPQT
+415 QNS
-429 SEQNAQ
+429 
-435 NQALNARENAS
+435 S
-446 LSQGQ
+446 LSQNSSFSQ
-451 SSFKNINLEQFK
+451 NASFSQNSTLTQEQNSFKNINLSQFK
-463 QAIASDANT
+463 EAISSEVNT
-472 PNLQGKIS
+472 PNLQGKIT
-480 ELARTLT
+480 ELARALT
-487 SLKAS
+487 SLKNT
-492 LSPELASAKSTL
+492 LSPELASAKSAL
-504 DEINSLSR
+504 EEIKSLAR
-512 SAKAAAKS
+512 SAKSAAKS
-520 INGIKANNAEQA
+520 IGAIKPNNAEQA

-547 KESTQNQASTQNIHT
+547 KESTQNQSSTQNIHT

-594 LDSSHL
+594 LNSSNL

-624 SIVLGLAENKFLDV
+624 GIVLGLAENKFLDV

-648 ELILSET
+648 EIILSET

-681 VYEQFEN
+681 AYEQFED

>member
-1 MINTSITQPIVDK
+1 MINTSITQPVVDK
-14 EIRELERDKRIKDGS
+14 EIRELERDKRIKDVS

-70 NKLLSGLQSGEKAP
+70 NKLLSGLKSGEQGP
-84 NLPRLLQVAPNLAS
+84 NMPRLLQVAPNLAS
-98 DVKEL
+98 DVREL
-103 LKALEGNDKLSS
+103 LKALEGNEKLAT

-129 LSPQGVAQGL
+129 LSPQGVAQGI

-145 LEAKIAQSLSEQ
+145 LEAKIAQSLEAQ

-171 NTQNAELKES
+171 NTQNQGLKES
-181 FLKLPNDSDAKKSIT
+181 FLKLPNDSDAKKSIN

-205 KALTQKS
+205 KKLNQET

-231 AKYLDKLSNLGKNI
+231 AKYLDKLSNLGKNL
-245 SPAKAAALLA
+245 SLKTAANLLSR
-255 KIEQSVANAQKSAN
+255 IESSIQNAQKSAN
-269 SYNLNSATLKD
+269 NYNLNSATLKD

-304 KDSNFKA
+304 KDDNFKA

-319 NKQNATLKEML
+319 NKQNATLKEAL
-330 QEQSQPQQ
+330 SKQNEP
-338 KPQPNNVRI
+338 KANHIRI

-353 ANASRPNFANQNA
+353 TGSTAHSSSLNANASQ
-366 NIAQSSP
+366 
-373 SSNQAAANQT
+373 
-383 QNLAQNLSNA
+383 
-393 AQNSSQTAQNIA
+393 
-405 QNLNQSANPA
+405 NPA
-415 QNAQNAQNQNSPQT
+415 QNASQ
-429 SEQNAQ
+429 
-435 NQALNARENAS
+435 NAS
-446 LSQGQ
+446 LSQNAIQ
-451 SSFKNINLEQFK
+451 NNSFSQNSTLTQEQNSFKNINLSQFK
-463 QAIASDANT
+463 EAISSEVNT
-472 PNLQGKIS
+472 PNLQGKIT
-480 ELARTLT
+480 ELARALT
-487 SLKAS
+487 SLKNT
-492 LSPELASAKSTL
+492 LSPELASAKSAL
-504 DEINSLSR
+504 EEIKSLAR
-512 SAKAAAKS
+512 SAKSASKS
-520 INGIKANNAEQA
+520 IGAIKPNNAEQA

-547 KESTQNQASTQNIHT
+547 KESTQNQSSTQNIHT

-594 LDSSHL
+594 LNSSNL

-624 SIVLGLAENKFLDV
+624 GIVLGLAENKFLDV

-648 ELILSET
+648 EIILSET

-681 VYEQFEN
+681 AYEQFED

>member
-1 MINTSITQPIVDK
+1 MINTSITQPVVDK
-14 EIRELERDKRIKDGS
+14 EIRELERDKRIKDVS
-29 QRVTSTKDTA
+29 QRVTSTKDTT

-70 NKLLSGLQSGEKAP
+70 NKLLSGLKSGEQGP
-84 NLPRLLQVAPNLAS
+84 NMPRLLQVAPNLAS
-98 DVKEL
+98 DVREL
-103 LKALEGNDKLSS
+103 LKALEGNEKLAT

-129 LSPQGVAQGL
+129 LSPQGVAQGI

-145 LEAKIAQSLSEQ
+145 LEAKIAQSLEAQ

-171 NTQNAELKES
+171 NTQNQGLKES
-181 FLKLPNDSDAKKSIT
+181 FLKLPNDSDAKKSIS
-196 DLQTLLKEQ
+196 DLETLLKEQ
-205 KALTQKS
+205 KKLNQET

-231 AKYLDKLSNLGKNI
+231 AKYLDKLSNLGKNL
-245 SPAKAAALLA
+245 SLKTATNLLLR
-255 KIEQSVANAQKSAN
+255 IESSIQNAQKSAN
-269 SYNLNSATLKD
+269 NYNLNSATLKD

-319 NKQNATLKEML
+319 NKENATLKEAL
-330 QEQSQPQQ
+330 SKQNEP
-338 KPQPNNVRI
+338 KANHIRI

-353 ANASRPNFANQNA
+353 TGSTAHSSSLNA
-366 NIAQSSP
+366 NSAQ
-373 SSNQAAANQT
+373 
-383 QNLAQNLSNA
+383 
-393 AQNSSQTAQNIA
+393 
-405 QNLNQSANPA
+405 
-415 QNAQNAQNQNSPQT
+415 
-429 SEQNAQ
+429 
-435 NQALNARENAS
+435 NAS
-446 LSQGQ
+446 LSQNASQ
-451 SSFKNINLEQFK
+451 NASLSQNSSFSQNSTLTQEQNSFKNINLSQFK
-463 QAIASDANT
+463 EATSSEVNT
-472 PNLQGKIS
+472 PNLQGKIT
-480 ELARTLT
+480 ELARALT
-487 SLKAS
+487 SLKNT
-492 LSPELASAKSTL
+492 LSPELASAKSAL
-504 DEINSLSR
+504 EEIKSLTRLSK
-512 SAKAAAKS
+512 SAAKS
-520 INGIKANNAEQA
+520 IGAIKPNNAEQA

-547 KESTQNQASTQNIHT
+547 KESTQNQSSTQNIHT

-594 LDSSHL
+594 LNSSNL

-624 SIVLGLAENKFLDV
+624 GIVLGLAENKFLDV

-648 ELILSET
+648 EIILSET

-681 VYEQFEN
+681 AYEQFED

>member
-14 EIRELERDKRIKDGS
+14 EIRELERDKRIKDVS
-29 QRVTSTKDTA
+29 QRVTSTKDTT

-70 NKLLSGLQSGEKAP
+70 NKLLSGLKSGEQGP
-84 NLPRLLQVAPNLAS
+84 NMPRLLQVAPNLAS
-98 DVKEL
+98 DVREL
-103 LKALEGNDKLSS
+103 LKALDGNEKLAT

-129 LSPQGVAQGL
+129 LSPQGVAQGI

-145 LEAKIAQSLSEQ
+145 LEAKIAQSLEAQ

-171 NTQNAELKES
+171 NTQNQGLKES
-181 FLKLPNDSDAKKSIT
+181 FLKLPNDSDAKKSIN
-196 DLQTLLKEQ
+196 DLESLLKEQ
-205 KALTQKS
+205 KKLNQET

-231 AKYLDKLSNLGKNI
+231 AKYLDKLSNLGKNL
-245 SPAKAAALLA
+245 SLKTAANLLLR
-255 KIEQSVANAQKSAN
+255 IESSIQNAQKSAN
-269 SYNLNSATLKD
+269 NYNLNSATLKD

-319 NKQNATLKEML
+319 NKENATLKEAL
-330 QEQSQPQQ
+330 SKQNEP
-338 KPQPNNVRI
+338 KANHIRI

-353 ANASRPNFANQNA
+353 TGSTAHSSSLNA
-366 NIAQSSP
+366 
-373 SSNQAAANQT
+373 
-383 QNLAQNLSNA
+383 NA
-393 AQNSSQTAQNIA
+393 AQNASFSQ
-405 QNLNQSANPA
+405 NPA
-415 QNAQNAQNQNSPQT
+415 QNA
-429 SEQNAQ
+429 
-435 NQALNARENAS
+435 S
-446 LSQGQ
+446 LSQNASFSQ
-451 SSFKNINLEQFK
+451 NSSFSENSTLTQEQNSFKNINLSQFK
-463 QAIASDANT
+463 EAIASEVNT
-472 PNLQGKIS
+472 PNLQGKIT
-480 ELARTLT
+480 ELARALT
-487 SLKAS
+487 SLKNT
-492 LSPELASAKSTL
+492 LSPELASAKSAL
-504 DEINSLSR
+504 EEIKSLARLSK
-512 SAKAAAKS
+512 SAAKS
-520 INGIKANNAEQA
+520 IGAIKPNNAEQA

-547 KESTQNQASTQNIHT
+547 KESTQNQSSTQNIHT

-594 LDSSHL
+594 LNSSNL

-624 SIVLGLAENKFLDV
+624 GIVLGLAENKFLDV

-681 VYEQFEN
+681 AYEHYGD

>member
-1 MINTSITQPIVDK
+1 MINTSITQPVVDK
-14 EIRELERDKRIKDGS
+14 EIRELERDKRIKDVS

-70 NKLLSGLQSGEKAP
+70 NKLLSGLKSGEQGP
-84 NLPRLLQVAPNLAS
+84 NMPRLLQVAPNLAS
-98 DVKEL
+98 DVREL
-103 LKALEGNDKLSS
+103 LKALDGNEKLAT

-129 LSPQGVAQGL
+129 LSPQGVAQGI

-145 LEAKIAQSLSEQ
+145 LEAKIAQSLEAQ

-171 NTQNAELKES
+171 NTQNQGLKES
-181 FLKLPNDSDAKKSIT
+181 FLKLPNDSDAKKSIN
-196 DLQTLLKEQ
+196 DLETLLKEQ
-205 KALTQKS
+205 KKLNQET

-231 AKYLDKLSNLGKNI
+231 AKYLDKLSNLGKNL
-245 SPAKAAALLA
+245 SLKTAANLLSR
-255 KIEQSVANAQKSAN
+255 IESSIQNAQKSAN
-269 SYNLNSATLKD
+269 NYNLNSATLKD

-319 NKQNATLKEML
+319 NKENATLKEAL
-330 QEQSQPQQ
+330 SKQNEP
-338 KPQPNNVRI
+338 KANHIRI

-353 ANASRPNFANQNA
+353 TGSTAHSSSLNANASQ
-366 NIAQSSP
+366 
-373 SSNQAAANQT
+373 
-383 QNLAQNLSNA
+383 
-393 AQNSSQTAQNIA
+393 
-405 QNLNQSANPA
+405 NPA
-415 QNAQNAQNQNSPQT
+415 QNASQ
-429 SEQNAQ
+429 
-435 NQALNARENAS
+435 NAS
-446 LSQGQ
+446 LSQNAIQ
-451 SSFKNINLEQFK
+451 NNSFSQNSTLTQEQNSFKNINLSQFK
-463 QAIASDANT
+463 EAISSEVNT
-472 PNLQGKIS
+472 PNLQGKIT
-480 ELARTLT
+480 ELARALT
-487 SLKAS
+487 SLKNT
-492 LSPELASAKSTL
+492 LSPELASAKSAL
-504 DEINSLSR
+504 EEIKSLAR
-512 SAKAAAKS
+512 SAKGAAKS
-520 INGIKANNAEQA
+520 IGAIKPNNAEQA

-547 KESTQNQASTQNIHT
+547 KESTQNQSSTQNIHT

-594 LDSSHL
+594 LNSSNL

-624 SIVLGLAENKFLDV
+624 GIVLGLSENKFLDV

-648 ELILSET
+648 EIILSET

-681 VYEQFEN
+681 TYEQFED

>member
-1 MINTSITQPIVDK
+1 MINTSITQPLVDK
-14 EIRELERDKRIKDGS
+14 EIRELERDKRIKDSS

-70 NKLLSGLQSGEKAP
+70 NKLLSGLKSGEQGP
-84 NLPRLLQVAPNLAS
+84 NMPRLLQVAPNLAS
-98 DVKEL
+98 DVREL
-103 LKALEGNDKLSS
+103 LKALDGNEKLAT

-129 LSPQGVAQGL
+129 LSPQGVAQGI

-145 LEAKIAQSLSEQ
+145 LEAKIAQSLEAQ

-171 NTQNAELKES
+171 NTQNQGLKES
-181 FLKLPNDSDAKKSIT
+181 FLKLPNDSDAKKSIN
-196 DLQTLLKEQ
+196 DLGALLKEQ
-205 KALTQKS
+205 KKLNQDT

-231 AKYLDKLSNLGKNI
+231 AKYLDKLSNLGKNL
-245 SPAKAAALLA
+245 SLKTAANLLLR
-255 KIEQSVANAQKSAN
+255 IESSIQNAQKSAN
-269 SYNLNSATLKD
+269 NYNLNSATLKD

-319 NKQNATLKEML
+319 NKENATLKEAL
-330 QEQSQPQQ
+330 SKQNEP
-338 KPQPNNVRI
+338 KANHIRI

-353 ANASRPNFANQNA
+353 TGSTAH
-366 NIAQSSP
+366 SS
-373 SSNQAAANQT
+373 S
-383 QNLAQNLSNA
+383 
-393 AQNSSQTAQNIA
+393 
-405 QNLNQSANPA
+405 LNANPA
-415 QNAQNAQNQNSPQT
+415 QNSSFSQNASQ
-429 SEQNAQ
+429 
-435 NQALNARENAS
+435 NAS
-446 LSQGQ
+446 LSQNSSFSQ
-451 SSFKNINLEQFK
+451 NSTLTQEQNSFKNINLSQFK
-463 QAIASDANT
+463 EATSSEVNT
-472 PNLQGKIS
+472 PNLQGKIT
-480 ELARTLT
+480 ELARALT
-487 SLKAS
+487 SLKNT
-492 LSPELASAKSTL
+492 LSPELASAKSAL
-504 DEINSLSR
+504 EEIKSLAR
-512 SAKAAAKS
+512 SAKSAAKS
-520 INGIKANNAEQA
+520 IGAIKPNNAEQA

-547 KESTQNQASTQNIHT
+547 KESTQNQSSTQNIHT

-594 LDSSHL
+594 LNSSNL

-624 SIVLGLAENKFLDV
+624 GIVLGLAENKFLDV

-681 VYEQFEN
+681 AYEQFED

>member
-1 MINTSITQPIVDK
+1 MINTSITQPVVDK
-14 EIRELERDKRIKDGS
+14 EIRELERDKRIKDVS

-70 NKLLSGLQSGEKAP
+70 NKLLSGLKSGEQGP
-84 NLPRLLQVAPNLAS
+84 NMPRLLQVAPNLAS
-98 DVKEL
+98 DVREL
-103 LKALEGNDKLSS
+103 LKALEGNEKLAT

-129 LSPQGVAQGL
+129 LSPQGVAQGI

-145 LEAKIAQSLSEQ
+145 LEAKIAQSLEAQ

-171 NTQNAELKES
+171 NTQNQGLKES
-181 FLKLPNDSDAKKSIT
+181 FLKLPNDSDAKKSIN
-196 DLQTLLKEQ
+196 DLETLLKEQ
-205 KALTQKS
+205 KKLNQET
-212 INNSPFKALA
+212 INNSPFKALD
-222 KASDALENA
+222 KASNALENA
-231 AKYLDKLSNLGKNI
+231 AKYLDKLSNLGKNL
-245 SPAKAAALLA
+245 SLKTAANLLSR
-255 KIEQSVANAQKSAN
+255 IESSIQNAQKSAN
-269 SYNLNSATLKD
+269 NYNLNSTTLKD

-319 NKQNATLKEML
+319 NKQNATLKEAL
-330 QEQSQPQQ
+330 SKQNEP
-338 KPQPNNVRI
+338 KANHIRI

-353 ANASRPNFANQNA
+353 TGSTAHSSSLNA
-366 NIAQSSP
+366 NS
-373 SSNQAAANQT
+373 
-383 QNLAQNLSNA
+383 AQNQ
-393 AQNSSQTAQNIA
+393 AQNSSLSQN
-405 QNLNQSANPA
+405 SSFS
-415 QNAQNAQNQNSPQT
+415 QNASFSQNSTLTQ
-429 SEQNAQ
+429 EQN
-435 NQALNARENAS
+435 
-446 LSQGQ
+446 
-451 SSFKNINLEQFK
+451 SFKNINLSQFK
-463 QAIASDANT
+463 EAISSEVNT
-472 PNLQGKIS
+472 PNLQGKIT
-480 ELARTLT
+480 ELARALT
-487 SLKAS
+487 SLKNT
-492 LSPELASAKSTL
+492 LSPELASAKSAL
-504 DEINSLSR
+504 EEIKSLAR
-512 SAKAAAKS
+512 LAKSAAKS
-520 INGIKANNAEQA
+520 IGAIKPNNAEQA

-547 KESTQNQASTQNIHT
+547 KESTQNQSSTQNIHT

-594 LDSSHL
+594 LNSSNL

-624 SIVLGLAENKFLDV
+624 GIVLGLAENKFLDV

-681 VYEQFEN
+681 AYEHYED

>member
-1 MINTSITQPIVDK
+1 MINTSITQPLVDK
-14 EIRELERDKRIKDGS
+14 EIRELERDKRIKDSS

-70 NKLLSGLQSGEKAP
+70 NKLLSGLKSGEQGP
-84 NLPRLLQVAPNLAS
+84 NMPRLLQVAPNLAS
-98 DVKEL
+98 DVREL
-103 LKALEGNDKLSS
+103 LKALEGNEKLAP

-129 LSPQGVAQGL
+129 LSPQGVAQGI

-145 LEAKIAQSLSEQ
+145 LEAKIAQSLEAQ

-171 NTQNAELKES
+171 NTQNQGLKES
-181 FLKLPNDSDAKKSIT
+181 FLKLPNDSDAKKSIN

-205 KALTQKS
+205 KKLNQET
-212 INNSPFKALA
+212 INNSPFKALD

-231 AKYLDKLSNLGKNI
+231 AKYLDKLSNLGKNL
-245 SPAKAAALLA
+245 SLKTAANLLSR
-255 KIEQSVANAQKSAN
+255 IESSIQNAQKSAN
-269 SYNLNSATLKD
+269 NYNLNSATLKD

-319 NKQNATLKEML
+319 NKQNATLKEAL
-330 QEQSQPQQ
+330 SKQNEP
-338 KPQPNNVRI
+338 KANHIRI

-353 ANASRPNFANQNA
+353 TGNTAHSSSLNANSAQNASQN
-366 NIAQSSP
+366 P
-373 SSNQAAANQT
+373 
-383 QNLAQNLSNA
+383 
-393 AQNSSQTAQNIA
+393 AQNSSF
-405 QNLNQSANPA
+405 S
-415 QNAQNAQNQNSPQT
+415 QNSTLTQ
-429 SEQNAQ
+429 EQN
-435 NQALNARENAS
+435 
-446 LSQGQ
+446 
-451 SSFKNINLEQFK
+451 SFKNINLSQFK
-463 QAIASDANT
+463 EATSSEVNT
-472 PNLQGKIS
+472 PNLQGKIT
-480 ELARTLT
+480 ELARALT
-487 SLKAS
+487 SLKNT
-492 LSPELASAKSTL
+492 LSPELASAKSAL
-504 DEINSLSR
+504 EEIKSLAR
-512 SAKAAAKS
+512 SAKSAAKS
-520 INGIKANNAEQA
+520 IGAIKPNNAEQA

-547 KESTQNQASTQNIHT
+547 KESTQNQSSTQNIHT

-594 LDSSHL
+594 LNSSNL

-624 SIVLGLAENKFLDV
+624 GIVLGLSENKFLDV

-681 VYEQFEN
+681 AYEQFED

>member
-1 MINTSITQPIVDK
+1 MINTSITQPLVDK
-14 EIRELERDKRIKDGS
+14 EIRELERDKRIKDSS

-70 NKLLSGLQSGEKAP
+70 NKLLSGLKSGEQGP
-84 NLPRLLQVAPNLAS
+84 NMPRLLQVAPNLAS
-98 DVKEL
+98 DVREL
-103 LKALEGNDKLSS
+103 LKALEGNEKLAT

-129 LSPQGVAQGL
+129 LSPQGVAQGI

-145 LEAKIAQSLSEQ
+145 LEAKIAQSLEPQ

-171 NTQNAELKES
+171 NTQNQGLKES
-181 FLKLPNDSDAKKSIT
+181 FLKLPNGSDAKKSIN
-196 DLQTLLKEQ
+196 DLETLLKEQ
-205 KALTQKS
+205 KKLNQEA
-212 INNSPFKALA
+212 INSSPFKALD

-231 AKYLDKLSNLGKNI
+231 AKYLDKLSNLGKNL
-245 SPAKAAALLA
+245 SLKTAANLLSR
-255 KIEQSVANAQKSAN
+255 IESSIQNAQKSAN
-269 SYNLNSATLKD
+269 NYNLNSATLKD

-319 NKQNATLKEML
+319 NKENATLKEAL
-330 QEQSQPQQ
+330 SKQNEP
-338 KPQPNNVRI
+338 KANHIRI

-353 ANASRPNFANQNA
+353 TGSTPH
-366 NIAQSSP
+366 SS
-373 SSNQAAANQT
+373 S
-383 QNLAQNLSNA
+383 
-393 AQNSSQTAQNIA
+393 
-405 QNLNQSANPA
+405 LNANPA
-415 QNAQNAQNQNSPQT
+415 QNDSFSQNSSLYQNSYFSQNSSFSQNST
-429 SEQNAQ
+429 LTQEQN
-435 NQALNARENAS
+435 
-446 LSQGQ
+446 
-451 SSFKNINLEQFK
+451 SFKNINLSQFK
-463 QAIASDANT
+463 EATSSEVNT
-472 PNLQGKIS
+472 PNLQGKIT

-487 SLKAS
+487 SLKNT
-492 LSPELASAKSTL
+492 LSPELASAKSAL
-504 DEINSLSR
+504 EEINSLAR
-512 SAKAAAKS
+512 LAKSAAKS
-520 INGIKANNAEQA
+520 IGAIKPNNAEQA

-547 KESTQNQASTQNIHT
+547 KESTQNQSSTQNIHT

-594 LDSSHL
+594 LNSSNL

-624 SIVLGLAENKFLDV
+624 GIVLGLAENKFLDV

-681 VYEQFEN
+681 AYEQFED

>member
-1 MINTSITQPIVDK
+1 MINTSITQPVVDK
-14 EIRELERDKRIKDGS
+14 EIRELERDKRIKDVS

-56 EKQTLIEQKLGELT
+56 EKQSLIEQKLGELT
-70 NKLLSGLQSGEKAP
+70 NKLLSGLKSGEQGP
-84 NLPRLLQVAPNLAS
+84 NMPRLLQVAPNLAS
-98 DVKEL
+98 DVREL
-103 LKALEGNDKLSS
+103 LKALEGNEKLAT

-129 LSPQGVAQGL
+129 LSPQGVAQGI

-145 LEAKIAQSLSEQ
+145 LEAKIAQSLEAQ

-171 NTQNAELKES
+171 NTQNQGLKES
-181 FLKLPNDSDAKKSIT
+181 FLKLPNDSDAKKSIN
-196 DLQTLLKEQ
+196 DLETLLKEQ
-205 KALTQKS
+205 KKLNQET

-231 AKYLDKLSNLGKNI
+231 AKYLDKLSNLGKNL
-245 SPAKAAALLA
+245 SLKTAANLLSH
-255 KIEQSVANAQKSAN
+255 IESSIQNAQKSAN
-269 SYNLNSATLKD
+269 NYNLNSATLKD

-319 NKQNATLKEML
+319 NKENATLKEAL
-330 QEQSQPQQ
+330 SKQNEP
-338 KPQPNNVRI
+338 KANHIRI

-353 ANASRPNFANQNA
+353 TGSTAHSSSLNA
-366 NIAQSSP
+366 NT
-373 SSNQAAANQT
+373 T
-383 QNLAQNLSNA
+383 Q
-393 AQNSSQTAQNIA
+393 
-405 QNLNQSANPA
+405 
-415 QNAQNAQNQNSPQT
+415 
-429 SEQNAQ
+429 
-435 NQALNARENAS
+435 NAS
-446 LSQGQ
+446 LSQNSAQ
-451 SSFKNINLEQFK
+451 NASQNSSLSQNASFSQNSTLTQEQNSFKNINLSQFK
-463 QAIASDANT
+463 EATSSEVNT
-472 PNLQGKIS
+472 PNLQGKIT
-480 ELARTLT
+480 ELARALT
-487 SLKAS
+487 SLKNT
-492 LSPELASAKSTL
+492 LSPELASAKSAL
-504 DEINSLSR
+504 EEIKSLAR
-512 SAKAAAKS
+512 SAKSAAKS
-520 INGIKANNAEQA
+520 IGAIKPNNAEQA

-547 KESTQNQASTQNIHT
+547 KESTQNQSSTQNIHT

-594 LDSSHL
+594 LNSSNL

-624 SIVLGLAENKFLDV
+624 GIVLGLAENKFLDV

-648 ELILSET
+648 EIILSET

-681 VYEQFEN
+681 AYEQFED

>member
-1 MINTSITQPIVDK
+1 MINTSITQPVVDK
-14 EIRELERDKRIKDGS
+14 EIRELERDKRIKDVS

-70 NKLLSGLQSGEKAP
+70 NKLLSGLKSGEQGP
-84 NLPRLLQVAPNLAS
+84 NMPRLLQVAPNLAS
-98 DVKEL
+98 DVREL
-103 LKALEGNDKLSS
+103 LKALEGNEKLAT

-129 LSPQGVAQGL
+129 LSPQGVAQGI

-145 LEAKIAQSLSEQ
+145 LEAKIAQSLEAQ

-171 NTQNAELKES
+171 NTQNQGLKES
-181 FLKLPNDSDAKKSIT
+181 FLKLPNDSDAKKSIN
-196 DLQTLLKEQ
+196 DLETLLKEQ
-205 KALTQKS
+205 KKLNQET

-231 AKYLDKLSNLGKNI
+231 AKYLDKLSNLGKNL
-245 SPAKAAALLA
+245 SLKTAANLLSR
-255 KIEQSVANAQKSAN
+255 IESSIQNAQKSAN
-269 SYNLNSATLKD
+269 NYNLNSATLKD

-319 NKQNATLKEML
+319 NKENATLKEAL
-330 QEQSQPQQ
+330 SKQNEP
-338 KPQPNNVRI
+338 KANHIRI

-353 ANASRPNFANQNA
+353 TGSTAHSSSLNA
-366 NIAQSSP
+366 NSAQ
-373 SSNQAAANQT
+373 
-383 QNLAQNLSNA
+383 
-393 AQNSSQTAQNIA
+393 
-405 QNLNQSANPA
+405 NPA
-415 QNAQNAQNQNSPQT
+415 QNA
-429 SEQNAQ
+429 
-435 NQALNARENAS
+435 S
-446 LSQGQ
+446 LSQNPAQ
-451 SSFKNINLEQFK
+451 NPSFSQNSTLTQEQNSFKNINLSQFK
-463 QAIASDANT
+463 EAISSEVNT
-472 PNLQGKIS
+472 PNLQGKIT
-480 ELARTLT
+480 ELARALT
-487 SLKAS
+487 SLKNT
-492 LSPELASAKSTL
+492 LSPELASAKSAL
-504 DEINSLSR
+504 EEIKSLAR
-512 SAKAAAKS
+512 SAKSAAKS
-520 INGIKANNAEQA
+520 IGAIKPNNAEQA

-547 KESTQNQASTQNIHT
+547 KESTQNQSSTQNIHT

-594 LDSSHL
+594 LNSSNL

-624 SIVLGLAENKFLDV
+624 GIVLGLAENKFLDV

-648 ELILSET
+648 EIILSET

-676 KGGKS
+676 KSGKS
-681 VYEQFEN
+681 AYEQFED

>member
-1 MINTSITQPIVDK
+1 MINTSITQPVVDK
-14 EIRELERDKRIKDGS
+14 EIRELERDKRIKDVS

-70 NKLLSGLQSGEKAP
+70 NKLLSGLKSGEQGP
-84 NLPRLLQVAPNLAS
+84 NMPRLLQVAPNLAS
-98 DVKEL
+98 DVREL
-103 LKALEGNDKLSS
+103 IKALEGNEKLAT

-129 LSPQGVAQGL
+129 LSPQGVAQGI

-145 LEAKIAQSLSEQ
+145 LEAKIAQSLEPQ

-171 NTQNAELKES
+171 NTQNQGLKES
-181 FLKLPNDSDAKKSIT
+181 FLKLPNDSDAKKSIN
-196 DLQTLLKEQ
+196 DLETLLKEQ
-205 KALTQKS
+205 KKLNQET
-212 INNSPFKALA
+212 INNSPFKALD
-222 KASDALENA
+222 KASNALENA
-231 AKYLDKLSNLGKNI
+231 AKYLDKLSNLGKNL
-245 SPAKAAALLA
+245 SLKTAANLLSR
-255 KIEQSVANAQKSAN
+255 IESSIQNAQKSAN
-269 SYNLNSATLKD
+269 NYNLNSATLKD

-319 NKQNATLKEML
+319 NKQNATLKEAL
-330 QEQSQPQQ
+330 SKQNEP
-338 KPQPNNVRI
+338 KANHIRI

-353 ANASRPNFANQNA
+353 TGSTPH
-366 NIAQSSP
+366 SS
-373 SSNQAAANQT
+373 S
-383 QNLAQNLSNA
+383 
-393 AQNSSQTAQNIA
+393 
-405 QNLNQSANPA
+405 LNANPA
-415 QNAQNAQNQNSPQT
+415 QNASQ
-429 SEQNAQ
+429 
-435 NQALNARENAS
+435 NAS
-446 LSQGQ
+446 LSQNSSFSQ
-451 SSFKNINLEQFK
+451 NASFSQNSTLTQEQNSFKNINLSQFK
-463 QAIASDANT
+463 EAISAEANT
-472 PNLQGKIS
+472 PNLQGKIT
-480 ELARTLT
+480 ELARALT
-487 SLKAS
+487 SLKNT
-492 LSPELASAKSTL
+492 LSPELASAKSAL
-504 DEINSLSR
+504 EEIKSLAR
-512 SAKAAAKS
+512 SAKSAAKS
-520 INGIKANNAEQA
+520 IGAIKPNNAEQA

-547 KESTQNQASTQNIHT
+547 KESTQNQSSTQNIHT

-594 LDSSHL
+594 LNSSNL

-624 SIVLGLAENKFLDV
+624 GIVLGLAENKFLDV

-648 ELILSET
+648 EIILSET

-681 VYEQFEN
+681 AYEHYED

>member
-1 MINTSITQPIVDK
+1 MINTSITQPLADK
-14 EIRELERDKRIKDGS
+14 EIRELERDKRIKDSS
-29 QRVTSTKDTA
+29 QRITSTKDVA

-56 EKQTLIEQKLGELT
+56 EKQSLIEQKLGELT
-70 NKLLSGLQSGEKAP
+70 NKLLSGLKSGEQGP
-84 NLPRLLQVAPNLAS
+84 NMPRLLQVAPNLAS
-98 DVKEL
+98 DVREL
-103 LKALEGNDKLSS
+103 LKALEGNEKLAT

-129 LSPQGVAQGL
+129 LSPQGVAQGI

-145 LEAKIAQSLSEQ
+145 LEAKIAQSLEAQ

-171 NTQNAELKES
+171 NTQNQGLKES
-181 FLKLPNDSDAKKSIT
+181 FLKLPNGSDAKKSIS
-196 DLQTLLKEQ
+196 DLETLLKEQ
-205 KALTQKS
+205 KKLNQEI
-212 INNSPFKALA
+212 INNSPFKALD
-222 KASDALENA
+222 KASNALENA
-231 AKYLDKLSNLGKNI
+231 AKYLDKLSNLGKNL
-245 SPAKAAALLA
+245 SLKTAANLLSR
-255 KIEQSVANAQKSAN
+255 IESSIQNAQKSAN
-269 SYNLNSATLKD
+269 NYNLNSATLKD

-319 NKQNATLKEML
+319 NKENATLKEAL
-330 QEQSQPQQ
+330 SKQNEP
-338 KPQPNNVRI
+338 KANHIRI

-353 ANASRPNFANQNA
+353 TGSTPHSSSLNA
-366 NIAQSSP
+366 NS
-373 SSNQAAANQT
+373 
-383 QNLAQNLSNA
+383 AQNDSFS
-393 AQNSSQTAQNIA
+393 QNSSLSQN
-405 QNLNQSANPA
+405 SSFS
-415 QNAQNAQNQNSPQT
+415 QNASFSQNSTLTQ
-429 SEQNAQ
+429 EQN
-435 NQALNARENAS
+435 
-446 LSQGQ
+446 
-451 SSFKNINLEQFK
+451 SFKNINLSQFK
-463 QAIASDANT
+463 EATSSEVNT
-472 PNLQGKIS
+472 PNLQGKIT

-487 SLKAS
+487 SLKNT
-492 LSPELASAKSTL
+492 LSPELASAKSAL
-504 DEINSLSR
+504 EEINSLAR
-512 SAKAAAKS
+512 LAKSAAKS
-520 INGIKANNAEQA
+520 IGAIKPNNAEQA

-547 KESTQNQASTQNIHT
+547 KESTQNQSSTQNIHT

-594 LDSSHL
+594 LNSSNL

-624 SIVLGLAENKFLDV
+624 GIVLGLAENKFLDV

-681 VYEQFEN
+681 AYEHYGD

>member
-1 MINTSITQPIVDK
+1 MINTSITQPVVDK
-14 EIRELERDKRIKDGS
+14 EIRELERDKRIKDVS
-29 QRVTSTKDTA
+29 QRVTSTKDTT

-70 NKLLSGLQSGEKAP
+70 NKLLSGLKSGEQGP
-84 NLPRLLQVAPNLAS
+84 NMPRLLQVAPNLAS
-98 DVKEL
+98 DVREL
-103 LKALEGNDKLSS
+103 LKALDGNEKLAP

-129 LSPQGVAQGL
+129 LSPQGVAQGI

-145 LEAKIAQSLSEQ
+145 LEAKIAQSLEAQ

-171 NTQNAELKES
+171 NTQNQGLKES
-181 FLKLPNDSDAKKSIT
+181 FLKLPNDSDAKKSIN
-196 DLQTLLKEQ
+196 DLETLLKEQ
-205 KALTQKS
+205 KKLNQET

-231 AKYLDKLSNLGKNI
+231 AKYLDKLSNLGKNL
-245 SPAKAAALLA
+245 SLKTAANLLSR
-255 KIEQSVANAQKSAN
+255 IESSIQNAQKSAN
-269 SYNLNSATLKD
+269 NYNLNSATLKD

-319 NKQNATLKEML
+319 NKENATLKEAL
-330 QEQSQPQQ
+330 SKQNEP
-338 KPQPNNVRI
+338 KANHIRI

-353 ANASRPNFANQNA
+353 TGSTAHSSSLNANASQN
-366 NIAQSSP
+366 
-373 SSNQAAANQT
+373 T
-383 QNLAQNLSNA
+383 
-393 AQNSSQTAQNIA
+393 SQ
-405 QNLNQSANPA
+405 NPA
-415 QNAQNAQNQNSPQT
+415 QNA
-429 SEQNAQ
+429 
-435 NQALNARENAS
+435 S
-446 LSQGQ
+446 LSQNSSFSQ
-451 SSFKNINLEQFK
+451 NSTLTQEQNSFKNINLSQFK
-463 QAIASDANT
+463 EATSTEVNT
-472 PNLQGKIS
+472 PNLQGKIT
-480 ELARTLT
+480 ELARALT
-487 SLKAS
+487 SLKNT
-492 LSPELASAKSTL
+492 LSPELATAKSALEEIKSLARSAKS
-504 DEINSLSR
+504 
-512 SAKAAAKS
+512 AAKS
-520 INGIKANNAEQA
+520 IGAIKPNNAEQA

-547 KESTQNQASTQNIHT
+547 KESTQNQSSTQNIHT

-594 LDSSHL
+594 LNSSNL

-624 SIVLGLAENKFLDV
+624 GIVLGLSENKFLDV

-681 VYEQFEN
+681 AYEQFED

>member
-1 MINTSITQPIVDK
+1 MINTSITQPVVDK

-70 NKLLSGLQSGEKAP
+70 NKLLSGLKSGEQGP
-84 NLPRLLQVAPNLAS
+84 NMPRLLQVAPNLAS
-98 DVKEL
+98 DVREL
-103 LKALEGNDKLSS
+103 LKALEGNEKLAT

-129 LSPQGVAQGL
+129 LSPQGVAQGI

-145 LEAKIAQSLSEQ
+145 LEAKIAQSLEPQ

-171 NTQNAELKES
+171 NTQNQGLKES
-181 FLKLPNDSDAKKSIT
+181 FLKLPNDSDAKKSIN
-196 DLQTLLKEQ
+196 DLETLLKEQ
-205 KALTQKS
+205 KKLNQET

-231 AKYLDKLSNLGKNI
+231 AKYLDKLSNLGKNL
-245 SPAKAAALLA
+245 SLKTAANLLSH
-255 KIEQSVANAQKSAN
+255 IESSIQNAQKSAN
-269 SYNLNSATLKD
+269 NYNLNSATLKD

-319 NKQNATLKEML
+319 NKENATLKEAL
-330 QEQSQPQQ
+330 SKQNEP
-338 KPQPNNVRI
+338 KANHIRI

-353 ANASRPNFANQNA
+353 TGSTPHSSSLNANAS
-366 NIAQSSP
+366 
-373 SSNQAAANQT
+373 
-383 QNLAQNLSNA
+383 
-393 AQNSSQTAQNIA
+393 QNSSF
-405 QNLNQSANPA
+405 S
-415 QNAQNAQNQNSPQT
+415 QNASFSQNSTLTQ
-429 SEQNAQ
+429 EQN
-435 NQALNARENAS
+435 
-446 LSQGQ
+446 
-451 SSFKNINLEQFK
+451 SFKNINLSQFK
-463 QAIASDANT
+463 EATSSEVNT
-472 PNLQGKIS
+472 PNLQGKIT
-480 ELARTLT
+480 ELARALT
-487 SLKAS
+487 SLKNT
-492 LSPELASAKSTL
+492 LSPELASAKSAL
-504 DEINSLSR
+504 EEIKSLAR
-512 SAKAAAKS
+512 SAKSAAKS
-520 INGIKANNAEQA
+520 IGAIKPNNAEQA

-547 KESTQNQASTQNIHT
+547 KESTQNQSSTQNIHT

-594 LDSSHL
+594 LNSSNL

-624 SIVLGLAENKFLDV
+624 GIVLGLAENKFLDV

-648 ELILSET
+648 EIILSET

-681 VYEQFEN
+681 AYEQFED

>member
-1 MINTSITQPIVDK
+1 MINTSITQPVVDK
-14 EIRELERDKRIKDGS
+14 EIRELERDKRIKDVS

-70 NKLLSGLQSGEKAP
+70 NKLLSGLKSGEQGP
-84 NLPRLLQVAPNLAS
+84 NMPRLLQVAPNLAS
-98 DVKEL
+98 DVREL
-103 LKALEGNDKLSS
+103 LKALDGNEKLAT

-129 LSPQGVAQGL
+129 LSPQGVAQGI

-145 LEAKIAQSLSEQ
+145 LEAKIAQSLEAQ

-171 NTQNAELKES
+171 NTQNQGLKES
-181 FLKLPNDSDAKKSIT
+181 FLKLPNDSDAKKSIN
-196 DLQTLLKEQ
+196 DLETLLKEQ
-205 KALTQKS
+205 KKLNQET
-212 INNSPFKALA
+212 INNSPFKALD
-222 KASDALENA
+222 KASNALENA
-231 AKYLDKLSNLGKNI
+231 AKYLDKLSNLGKNL
-245 SPAKAAALLA
+245 SLKTAANLLSR
-255 KIEQSVANAQKSAN
+255 IESSIQNAQKSAN
-269 SYNLNSATLKD
+269 NYNLNSATLKD

-319 NKQNATLKEML
+319 NKQNATLKEAL
-330 QEQSQPQQ
+330 SKQNEP
-338 KPQPNNVRI
+338 KANHIRI

-353 ANASRPNFANQNA
+353 TGSTAHSSSLNA
-366 NIAQSSP
+366 NP
-373 SSNQAAANQT
+373 V
-383 QNLAQNLSNA
+383 
-393 AQNSSQTAQNIA
+393 QNSSF
-405 QNLNQSANPA
+405 S
-415 QNAQNAQNQNSPQT
+415 QNASFSQNSTLTQ
-429 SEQNAQ
+429 EQN
-435 NQALNARENAS
+435 
-446 LSQGQ
+446 
-451 SSFKNINLEQFK
+451 SFKNINLSQFK
-463 QAIASDANT
+463 EATSSEVNT
-472 PNLQGKIS
+472 PNLQGKIT
-480 ELARTLT
+480 ELARALT
-487 SLKAS
+487 SLKNT
-492 LSPELASAKSTL
+492 LSPELASAKSAL
-504 DEINSLSR
+504 EEIKSLAR
-512 SAKAAAKS
+512 SAKSAAKS
-520 INGIKANNAEQA
+520 IGAIKPNNAEQA
-532 LKELQSDMKSVLLNL
+532 LKELQSAMKSVLLNL
-547 KESTQNQASTQNIHT
+547 KESTQNQSSTQNIHT

-594 LDSSHL
+594 LNSSNL

-624 SIVLGLAENKFLDV
+624 GIVLGLAENKFLDV

-648 ELILSET
+648 EIILSET

-681 VYEQFEN
+681 AYEHYED

>member
-1 MINTSITQPIVDK
+1 MINTSITQPLVDK
-14 EIRELERDKRIKDGS
+14 EIRELERDKRIKDVS

-70 NKLLSGLQSGEKAP
+70 NKLLSGLKSGEQGP
-84 NLPRLLQVAPNLAS
+84 NMPRLLQVAPNLAS
-98 DVKEL
+98 DVREL
-103 LKALEGNDKLSS
+103 LKALEGNEKLAT

-129 LSPQGVAQGL
+129 LSPQGVAQGI

-145 LEAKIAQSLSEQ
+145 LEAKIAQSLEAQ

-171 NTQNAELKES
+171 NTQNQGLKES
-181 FLKLPNDSDAKKSIT
+181 FLKLPNDSDAKKSIN
-196 DLQTLLKEQ
+196 DLETLLKEQ
-205 KALTQKS
+205 KKLNQET

-231 AKYLDKLSNLGKNI
+231 AKYLDKLSNLGKNL
-245 SPAKAAALLA
+245 SLKTAANLLSR
-255 KIEQSVANAQKSAN
+255 IESSIQNAQKSAN
-269 SYNLNSATLKD
+269 NYNLNSATLKD

-319 NKQNATLKEML
+319 NKQNATLKEAL
-330 QEQSQPQQ
+330 SKQNEP
-338 KPQPNNVRI
+338 KANHIRI

-353 ANASRPNFANQNA
+353 TGSTAHSSSLNA
-366 NIAQSSP
+366 
-373 SSNQAAANQT
+373 
-383 QNLAQNLSNA
+383 NA
-393 AQNSSQTAQNIA
+393 AQ
-405 QNLNQSANPA
+405 
-415 QNAQNAQNQNSPQT
+415 
-429 SEQNAQ
+429 
-435 NQALNARENAS
+435 NAS
-446 LSQGQ
+446 LSQNSAQ
-451 SSFKNINLEQFK
+451 NSSFSQNASFSQNSTLTQEQNSFKNINLSQFK
-463 QAIASDANT
+463 EAISAEANT
-472 PNLQGKIS
+472 PNLQGKIT
-480 ELARTLT
+480 ELARALT
-487 SLKAS
+487 SLKNT
-492 LSPELASAKSTL
+492 LSPELASAKSAL
-504 DEINSLSR
+504 EEIKSLAR
-512 SAKAAAKS
+512 SAKSAAKS
-520 INGIKANNAEQA
+520 IGAIKPNNAEQA

-547 KESTQNQASTQNIHT
+547 KESTQNQSSTQNIHT

-594 LDSSHL
+594 LNSSNL

-624 SIVLGLAENKFLDV
+624 GIVLGLSENKFLDV

-648 ELILSET
+648 EIILSET

-681 VYEQFEN
+681 AYEQFED

>member
-1 MINTSITQPIVDK
+1 MINTSITQPVVDK
-14 EIRELERDKRIKDGS
+14 EIRELERDKRIKDVS
-29 QRVTSTKDTA
+29 QRVTSTKDTT

-70 NKLLSGLQSGEKAP
+70 NKLLSGLKSGEQGP
-84 NLPRLLQVAPNLAS
+84 NMPRLLQVAPNLAS
-98 DVKEL
+98 DVREL
-103 LKALEGNDKLSS
+103 LKALEGNEKLAT

-129 LSPQGVAQGL
+129 LSPQGVAQGI

-145 LEAKIAQSLSEQ
+145 LEAKIAQSLEAQ

-171 NTQNAELKES
+171 NTQNQGLKES
-181 FLKLPNDSDAKKSIT
+181 FLKLPNGSDAKKSIS
-196 DLQTLLKEQ
+196 DLETLLKEQ
-205 KALTQKS
+205 KKLNQEI
-212 INNSPFKALA
+212 INNSPFKALD
-222 KASDALENA
+222 KASNALENA
-231 AKYLDKLSNLGKNI
+231 AKYLDKLSNLGKNL
-245 SPAKAAALLA
+245 SLKTAANLLSR
-255 KIEQSVANAQKSAN
+255 IESSIQNAQKSAN
-269 SYNLNSATLKD
+269 NYNLNSATLKD

-319 NKQNATLKEML
+319 NKQNATLKDTLSKQNE
-330 QEQSQPQQ
+330 P
-338 KPQPNNVRI
+338 KANHIRI

-353 ANASRPNFANQNA
+353 TGSTPH
-366 NIAQSSP
+366 SS
-373 SSNQAAANQT
+373 S
-383 QNLAQNLSNA
+383 
-393 AQNSSQTAQNIA
+393 
-405 QNLNQSANPA
+405 LNANPA
-415 QNAQNAQNQNSPQT
+415 QNASQNASFSQNSTLTQ
-429 SEQNAQ
+429 EQN
-435 NQALNARENAS
+435 
-446 LSQGQ
+446 
-451 SSFKNINLEQFK
+451 SFKNINLSQFK
-463 QAIASDANT
+463 EATSSEVNT
-472 PNLQGKIS
+472 PNLQGKIT

-487 SLKAS
+487 SLKNT
-492 LSPELASAKSTL
+492 LSPELASAKSAL
-504 DEINSLSR
+504 EEIKSLARLSK
-512 SAKAAAKS
+512 SAAKS
-520 INGIKANNAEQA
+520 IGAIKPNNAEQA

-547 KESTQNQASTQNIHT
+547 KESTQNQSSTQNIHT

-594 LDSSHL
+594 LNSSNL

-624 SIVLGLAENKFLDV
+624 GIVLGLAENKFLDV

-681 VYEQFEN
+681 AYEHYED

>member
-1 MINTSITQPIVDK
+1 MINTSITQPVVDK
-14 EIRELERDKRIKDGS
+14 EIRELERDKRIKDVS

-70 NKLLSGLQSGEKAP
+70 NKLLSGLKSGEQGP
-84 NLPRLLQVAPNLAS
+84 NMPRLLQVAPNLAS
-98 DVKEL
+98 DVREL
-103 LKALEGNDKLSS
+103 LKALDGNEKLAT

-129 LSPQGVAQGL
+129 LSPQGVAQGI

-145 LEAKIAQSLSEQ
+145 LEAKIAQSLEAQ

-171 NTQNAELKES
+171 NTQNQGLKES
-181 FLKLPNDSDAKKSIT
+181 FLKLPNDSDAKKSIN
-196 DLQTLLKEQ
+196 DLETLLKEQ
-205 KALTQKS
+205 KKLNQEI
-212 INNSPFKALA
+212 INNSPFKALD

-231 AKYLDKLSNLGKNI
+231 AKYLDKLSNLGKNL
-245 SPAKAAALLA
+245 SLKTAANLLSH
-255 KIEQSVANAQKSAN
+255 IESSIQNAQKSAN
-269 SYNLNSATLKD
+269 NYNLNSATLKD

-319 NKQNATLKEML
+319 NKQNATLKEAL
-330 QEQSQPQQ
+330 GKQNEP
-338 KPQPNNVRI
+338 KANHIRI

-353 ANASRPNFANQNA
+353 TGSTAH
-366 NIAQSSP
+366 SS
-373 SSNQAAANQT
+373 S
-383 QNLAQNLSNA
+383 
-393 AQNSSQTAQNIA
+393 
-405 QNLNQSANPA
+405 LNANPA
-415 QNAQNAQNQNSPQT
+415 QNSSFSQNASQ
-429 SEQNAQ
+429 
-435 NQALNARENAS
+435 NAS
-446 LSQGQ
+446 LSQNASFSQ
-451 SSFKNINLEQFK
+451 NSTLTQEQNSFKNINLSQFK
-463 QAIASDANT
+463 EAIASEVNT
-472 PNLQGKIS
+472 PNLQGKIT
-480 ELARTLT
+480 ELARALT
-487 SLKAS
+487 SLKNT
-492 LSPELASAKSTL
+492 LSPELASAKSAL
-504 DEINSLSR
+504 EEIKSLAR
-512 SAKAAAKS
+512 SAKSAAKS
-520 INGIKANNAEQA
+520 IGAIKPNNAEQA

-547 KESTQNQASTQNIHT
+547 KESTQNQSSTQNIHT

-594 LDSSHL
+594 LNSSNL

-624 SIVLGLAENKFLDV
+624 GIVLGLAENKFLDV
-638 SIQTGNDGFK
+638 SIQTGNDSFK

-681 VYEQFEN
+681 AYEQFED

>member
-1 MINTSITQPIVDK
+1 MINTSITQPLVDK

-29 QRVTSTKDTA
+29 QRVTSTKDVA

-70 NKLLSGLQSGEKAP
+70 NKLLSGLKSGEQGP
-84 NLPRLLQVAPNLAS
+84 NMPRLLQVAPNLAS
-98 DVKEL
+98 DVREL
-103 LKALEGNDKLSS
+103 IKALEGNEKLAT

-129 LSPQGVAQGL
+129 LSPQGVAQGI

-145 LEAKIAQSLSEQ
+145 LEAKIAQSLEPQ

-171 NTQNAELKES
+171 NTQNQGLKES
-181 FLKLPNDSDAKKSIT
+181 FLKLPNDSDAKKSIN
-196 DLQTLLKEQ
+196 DLETLLKEQ
-205 KALTQKS
+205 KKLNQET
-212 INNSPFKALA
+212 INNSPFKALD
-222 KASDALENA
+222 KASNALENA
-231 AKYLDKLSNLGKNI
+231 AKYLDKLSNLGKNL
-245 SPAKAAALLA
+245 SLKTAANLLSH
-255 KIEQSVANAQKSAN
+255 IESSIQNAQKSAN
-269 SYNLNSATLKD
+269 NYNLNSTTLKD

-319 NKQNATLKEML
+319 NKQNATLKEAL
-330 QEQSQPQQ
+330 SKQNEP
-338 KPQPNNVRI
+338 KANHIRI

-353 ANASRPNFANQNA
+353 TGSTAHSSSLNANA
-366 NIAQSSP
+366 
-373 SSNQAAANQT
+373 T
-383 QNLAQNLSNA
+383 Q
-393 AQNSSQTAQNIA
+393 
-405 QNLNQSANPA
+405 
-415 QNAQNAQNQNSPQT
+415 
-429 SEQNAQ
+429 
-435 NQALNARENAS
+435 NAS
-446 LSQGQ
+446 LSQNHAQ
-451 SSFKNINLEQFK
+451 NASLSQNSSFSQNSTLTQEQNSFKNINLSQFK
-463 QAIASDANT
+463 EATSSEVNT
-472 PNLQGKIS
+472 PNLQGKIT
-480 ELARTLT
+480 ELARALT
-487 SLKAS
+487 SLKNT
-492 LSPELASAKSTL
+492 LSPELASAKSAL
-504 DEINSLSR
+504 EEINSLAR
-512 SAKAAAKS
+512 LAKSAAKS
-520 INGIKANNAEQA
+520 IGAIKPNNAEQA

-547 KESTQNQASTQNIHT
+547 KESTQNQSSTQNIHT

-594 LDSSHL
+594 LNSSNL

-624 SIVLGLAENKFLDV
+624 GIVLGLAENKFLDV

-681 VYEQFEN
+681 AYEQFED

>member
-1 MINTSITQPIVDK
+1 MINTSIAQPVVDK

-70 NKLLSGLQSGEKAP
+70 NKLLSGLKSGEQGP
-84 NLPRLLQVAPNLAS
+84 NMPRLLQVAPNLAS
-98 DVKEL
+98 DVREL
-103 LKALEGNDKLSS
+103 LKALDGNEKLAT

-129 LSPQGVAQGL
+129 LSPQGVAQGI

-145 LEAKIAQSLSEQ
+145 LEAKIAQSLEAQ
-157 SLPSKIKELLSQMK
+157 SLPSQIKELLSQMK
-171 NTQNAELKES
+171 NTQNQGLKES
-181 FLKLPNDSDAKKSIT
+181 FLKLPNDSDAKKSIN

-205 KALTQKS
+205 KKLNQET
-212 INNSPFKALA
+212 INNSPFKALD

-231 AKYLDKLSNLGKNI
+231 AKYLDKLSNLGKNL
-245 SPAKAAALLA
+245 SLKTAANLLSR
-255 KIEQSVANAQKSAN
+255 IESSIQNAQKSAN
-269 SYNLNSATLKD
+269 NYNLNSATLKD

-319 NKQNATLKEML
+319 NKENATLKEAL
-330 QEQSQPQQ
+330 SKQNEP
-338 KPQPNNVRI
+338 KANHIRI

-353 ANASRPNFANQNA
+353 TGSTAHSSSLNANASQ
-366 NIAQSSP
+366 
-373 SSNQAAANQT
+373 
-383 QNLAQNLSNA
+383 
-393 AQNSSQTAQNIA
+393 
-405 QNLNQSANPA
+405 NPA
-415 QNAQNAQNQNSPQT
+415 QNASQNSSFLQNST
-429 SEQNAQ
+429 LTQEQN
-435 NQALNARENAS
+435 
-446 LSQGQ
+446 
-451 SSFKNINLEQFK
+451 SFKNINLSQFK
-463 QAIASDANT
+463 EATSSEVNT
-472 PNLQGKIS
+472 PNLQGKIT
-480 ELARTLT
+480 ELARALT
-487 SLKAS
+487 SLKNT
-492 LSPELASAKSTL
+492 LSPELASAKSAL
-504 DEINSLSR
+504 EEIKSLAR
-512 SAKAAAKS
+512 SAKSAAKS
-520 INGIKANNAEQA
+520 IGAIKPNNAEQA

-547 KESTQNQASTQNIHT
+547 KESTQNQSSTQNIHT

-594 LDSSHL
+594 LNSSNL

-624 SIVLGLAENKFLDV
+624 GIVLGLAENKFLDV

-648 ELILSET
+648 EIILSET

-681 VYEQFEN
+681 AYEQFED